1 MKMNKKYSIRKL
13 TVGIASISIGLFV
26 ANSIDLQQL
35 ANVNLANNIIKAE
48 GTDVKN
54 WQPEGNVI
62 AQGEDGVPW
71 ELYENGYLLFKPVE
85 GKDTLTN
92 YGKIHL
98 PSWKEKYHDQIKAI
112 GFTGKTYAPV
122 DSSYLFTGGMSNN
135 FPKKLSNLSYVDA
148 SKLDT
153 SKVESMDSMFEE
165 ASGLT
170 NLDLSKWDT
179 SKVWSMS
186 SMFSGASG
194 LMNLDIGKW
203 NTSQVT
209 NMKDMFFRARGL
221 TNLDVGKWDT
231 SKVTNMEYMFAG
243 ASGLTNLDVGKWDT
257 SKVSSMRSMFEGAR
271 GLTNLDVGKW
281 NTSKV
286 SSMRS
291 MFALASGLM
300 NLDIGKWD
308 TSQVTD
314 MSDMFRG
321 VRTNLDIGKWDTS
334 QVTDMHWMFSGASD
348 LTNLDIGK
356 WDTSKVTDMSGMF
369 RLASGLTNLDLS
381 RWDTSKVTNMN
392 WMFSGASGL
401 TNLDIGKWNT
411 SKVRTMWNM
420 FEGASGLTN
429 LDIGKWDTSQ
439 VTDMGSMF
447 EGASSLTNLDIGK
460 WDTSQVTNMSDMFS
474 GARGLTN
481 LDIGKWDTSKVR
493 NMWGMFNEAS
503 GLTNLDIGK
512 WDTSQVTDMFYMF
525 KGASGLTRLDIG
537 KWNTSQVT
545 AMNSMFEG
553 ASSLTNLDIGKWDTS
568 QVTAMR
574 SMFEGASGLT
584 NLDVSKW
591 DVSNVKYISD
601 MFSRTPNLVNVNTG
615 ENLKL
620 IEALVEAK
628 GDNIRWIR
636 EDKTYGP
643 YTSKELYEMY
653 KANPSALA
661 GRWVLGKN
669 SYTINFNSDTG
680 ESIEALDNKTN
691 ETITLPTLTQDKP
704 GYKFLGWSKTQ
715 DGEVV
720 TDKVN
725 LANPGETITLYAK
738 WEKVNNITKQNKPI
752 EIVTKYQEDD
762 TLDNGKSQEI
772 EGRAGEKE
780 VVTTYTVTPITG
792 ELTNPV
798 VTENEVRPMTPK
810 IIKIGTKPKLSY
822 SKRGDDVIKSTTTYK
837 VNPSTGEISESK
849 TEEIAKKGVLK
860 DKVQI
865 INKKDG
871 TTIKEITKYI
881 LNEKTGEITETKE
894 VELLA
899 DKGSSNKQE
908 ELPKL
913 KVAIL
918 KDTEGNVLDVLEFN
932 EKPKEVKG
940 YRYTGKEEV
949 DGEGNKV
956 YVYDKKVETSKSD
969 DKVPTVEEP
978 KPFAGGVNAGE
989 AEVREE
995 LKPFEGGVNPV
1006 ESVVT
1011 EELKPFA
1018 GGVNPAESVVT
1029 EELKPKVELSTV
1041 GDYVPPIID
1050 KKEFLGGVNSA
1061 ESVVTEEPKPFE
1073 GGVNPAESVVTEEQK
1088 PFAGGVNPVESV
1100 VKEELKPFAGGVNP
1114 AESVVKEELKPFEGG
1129 VNPVESVVTEEL
1141 KPLEG
1146 GVNPAESVVTE
1157 ELKPFEGGVNS
1168 EVASASEE
1176 LPELKVAILKDTE
1189 GNVLDVLEIS
1199 AKPKELKGYRY
1210 TGKEEIDGEGNKI
1223 YIYEKEKSEVTLGD
1237 EKDKRDIAETQVLDD
1252 NISQSK
1258 DVEDKKGEDSTEKSL
1273 PKTGETPVGH
1283 GVLGGMLLAA
1293 TMVLTRRKIQK

>member
-92 YGKIHL
+92 NGRIDL
-98 PSWKEKYHDQIKAI
+98 PSWKERYHDQIKAI

-122 DSSYLFTGGMSNN
+122 NSSYLFIGDRHDWED
-135 FPKKLSNLSYVDA
+135 FPKKLSNLSYIDA

-153 SKVESMDSMFEE
+153 SKVENVQYMFYRARGLKNLDIGKWDTSKVTNMGGMFSGARGLTNLDLSKWNTSKVTNMGEMFSETWLTNLDIGGWDTSKVTNMGGMFNEARGLKNLDLSRWDTSQVMNMGGMFSEASGLTKLDIGKWDTSKVTNMGAMFEE

-170 NLDLSKWDT
+170 NLD
-179 SKVWSMS
+179 
-186 SMFSGASG
+186 
-194 LMNLDIGKW
+194 I
-203 NTSQVT
+203 
-209 NMKDMFFRARGL
+209 
-221 TNLDVGKWDT
+221 
-231 SKVTNMEYMFAG
+231 
-243 ASGLTNLDVGKWDT
+243 
-257 SKVSSMRSMFEGAR
+257 
-271 GLTNLDVGKW
+271 GKW

-286 SSMRS
+286 TNMRM
-291 MFALASGLM
+291 MFEE
-300 NLDIGKWD
+300 
-308 TSQVTD
+308 
-314 MSDMFRG
+314 
-321 VRTNLDIGKWDTS
+321 
-334 QVTDMHWMFSGASD
+334 ASD

-356 WDTSKVTDMSGMF
+356 WDTSKVTDMSRMFYGTRASLDIGKWDTSQVTTMGDMFNGARGLTNLDLSRWDTSQVTNMERMFFVAGNVGNLNIGKWDTSKVKYMEYMFYGTWLQNLDLSRWDTSQVMDMEWMFSGAGGLMNLNIGNWDTSKVTNMQGMF
-369 RLASGLTNLDLS
+369 NEARGLKNLDLS
-381 RWDTSKVTNMN
+381 RWDTSKVTNM
-392 WMFSGASGL
+392 
-401 TNLDIGKWNT
+401 
-411 SKVRTMWNM
+411 
-420 FEGASGLTN
+420 
-429 LDIGKWDTSQ
+429 
-439 VTDMGSMF
+439 GSMF
-447 EGASSLTNLDIGK
+447 GE
-460 WDTSQVTNMSDMFS
+460 
-474 GARGLTN
+474 ARGLTN
-481 LDIGKWDTSKVR
+481 LDIGNWDTSKVR
-493 NMWGMFNEAS
+493 
-503 GLTNLDIGK
+503 
-512 WDTSQVTDMFYMF
+512 DMSYMF
-525 KGASGLTRLDIG
+525 AVAED
-537 KWNTSQVT
+537 
-545 AMNSMFEG
+545 
-553 ASSLTNLDIGKWDTS
+553 
-568 QVTAMR
+568 
-574 SMFEGASGLT
+574 LT

-591 DVSNVKYISD
+591 DVSKVEDISK

-653 KANPSALA
+653 KVNPSALA

-680 ESIEALDNKTN
+680 ESIEALDSKTN

-704 GYKFLGWSKTQ
+704 GYKFLGWSRTQ
-715 DGEVV
+715 GGEVV

-725 LANPGETITLYAK
+725 IANPGETITLYAK

-752 EIVTKYQEDD
+752 EIVTIYQEDD

-772 EGRAGEKE
+772 EGKAGEKE
-780 VVTTYTVTPITG
+780 VVTTYKVMPITG
-792 ELTNPV
+792 ELINPV

-881 LNEKTGEITETKE
+881 LNEKTGETTETKE

-940 YRYTGKEEV
+940 YKYTGKEEV
-949 DGEGNKV
+949 DVDGNKV
-956 YVYDKKVETSKSD
+956 YVYDKKIETSKSD
-969 DKVPTVEEP
+969 DKVPTLEEP
-978 KPFAGGVNAGE
+978 KPFEGGVNPEESVVTEELKPFEGGVKPVESVVTEEPKSFEGGANPVE
-989 AEVREE
+989 SVVTEE

-1011 EELKPFA
+1011 EE
-1018 GGVNPAESVVT
+1018 
-1029 EELKPKVELSTV
+1029 
-1041 GDYVPPIID
+1041 
-1050 KKEFLGGVNSA
+1050 
-1061 ESVVTEEPKPFE
+1061 PKPFE
-1073 GGVNPAESVVTEEQK
+1073 
-1088 PFAGGVNPVESV
+1088 GGVNPVESV
-1100 VKEELKPFAGGVNP
+1100 VKEELKQ
-1114 AESVVKEELKPFEGG
+1114 
-1129 VNPVESVVTEEL
+1129 
-1141 KPLEG
+1141 LEG

-1157 ELKPFEGGVNS
+1157 ELKPFEGGVNPAESVVTEKLKPFEGGVNSEEAAVREELKPYEGGVNS
-1168 EVASASEE
+1168 EVASALEE

-1210 TGKEEIDGEGNKI
+1210 TEKEEVDGEGNKI
-1223 YIYEKEKSEVTLGD
+1223 YIYEKEKLEVTLGD

-1252 NISQSK
+1252 NINQSK
-1258 DVEDKKGEDSTEKSL
+1258 NVEDKKGEDSTEKSL

-1283 GVLGGMLLAA
+1283 GVLGGMLLVA
-1293 TMVLTRRKIQK
+1293 TIMLTRRKIQK

>member
-71 ELYENGYLLFKPVE
+71 ELYENGYLLFKSVE

-92 YGKIHL
+92 NGRIDL

-122 DSSYLFTGGMSNN
+122 NSSYLFEGNGDIWDN
-135 FPKKLSNLSYVDA
+135 FPKNLSNLSYIDA

-153 SKVESMDSMFEE
+153 SKVENMYSMFSRARGLKNLDLSKWDTSKVTNMAGMFSEARGLENLDLSKWNTSKVTNMGAMFSDTRLTNLDIGGWDTSQVKNMAGMFSE
-165 ASGLT
+165 ASRLTNLDLSRWDTSQVKNMSNMFRVVRGLTNLDLSRWDTSQVTDMEYMFYGTRLANLDIGKWDTRQVTNMGNMFAGDSDLTNSNIGKWDTSKVTNMEGMFSGARGLT

-179 SKVWSMS
+179 SKV
-186 SMFSGASG
+186 
-194 LMNLDIGKW
+194 
-203 NTSQVT
+203 
-209 NMKDMFFRARGL
+209 KDM
-221 TNLDVGKWDT
+221 
-231 SKVTNMEYMFAG
+231 SYMFA
-243 ASGLTNLDVGKWDT
+243 
-257 SKVSSMRSMFEGAR
+257 
-271 GLTNLDVGKW
+271 
-281 NTSKV
+281 
-286 SSMRS
+286 
-291 MFALASGLM
+291 
-300 NLDIGKWD
+300 
-308 TSQVTD
+308 
-314 MSDMFRG
+314 
-321 VRTNLDIGKWDTS
+321 
-334 QVTDMHWMFSGASD
+334 
-348 LTNLDIGK
+348 
-356 WDTSKVTDMSGMF
+356 
-369 RLASGLTNLDLS
+369 
-381 RWDTSKVTNMN
+381 
-392 WMFSGASGL
+392 
-401 TNLDIGKWNT
+401 
-411 SKVRTMWNM
+411 
-420 FEGASGLTN
+420 
-429 LDIGKWDTSQ
+429 
-439 VTDMGSMF
+439 
-447 EGASSLTNLDIGK
+447 
-460 WDTSQVTNMSDMFS
+460 

-481 LDIGKWDTSKVR
+481 LDIGKWDTSKVTDMR
-493 NMWGMFNEAS
+493 YMFS
-503 GLTNLDIGK
+503 GAKDLTN
-512 WDTSQVTDMFYMF
+512 
-525 KGASGLTRLDIG
+525 LDIG
-537 KWNTSQVT
+537 KWNTSQV
-545 AMNSMFEG
+545 MVMESMFSG
-553 ASSLTNLDIGKWDTS
+553 ASSLKT
-568 QVTAMR
+568 
-574 SMFEGASGLT
+574 
-584 NLDVSKW
+584 LDVSKW
-591 DVSNVKYISD
+591 DVSNVKYMSD

-615 ENLKL
+615 ENLKM
-620 IEALVEAK
+620 IEALVEEK
-628 GDNIRWIR
+628 GDNIRWVR

-680 ESIEALDNKTN
+680 ESIEALDSKMN

-715 DGEVV
+715 DGEIV
-720 TDKVN
+720 TDRVN

-772 EGRAGEKE
+772 EGKVGEKE

-798 VTENEVRPMTPK
+798 VTEKEIRPMTPK

-822 SKRGDDVIKSTTTYK
+822 SKRGDDVIKSIITYK

-871 TTIKEITKYI
+871 TTIKEITKYN
-881 LNEKTGEITETKE
+881 LNEKTGETTETKE
-894 VELLA
+894 IELLA

-918 KDTEGNVLDVLEFN
+918 KDAEGNVLDVLEFN

-940 YRYTGKEEV
+940 YKYTGKEEV

-956 YVYDKKVETSKSD
+956 YVYDKKIETSKSD

-978 KPFAGGVNAGE
+978 KPFEGGVNP
-989 AEVREE
+989 AESVVTEE

-1061 ESVVTEEPKPFE
+1061 ESVVTEELKPFE
-1073 GGVNPAESVVTEEQK
+1073 GGVNPAESVVTEE
-1088 PFAGGVNPVESV
+1088 P
-1100 VKEELKPFAGGVNP
+1100 
-1114 AESVVKEELKPFEGG
+1114 KPFEGG
-1129 VNPVESVVTEEL
+1129 VNPA
-1141 KPLEG
+1141 G
-1146 GVNPAESVVTE
+1146 SVVTE

-1189 GNVLDVLEIS
+1189 GNVLDVLEIP

-1237 EKDKRDIAETQVLDD
+1237 EKDKRDISQTQVLDD

-1258 DVEDKKGEDSTEKSL
+1258 NVEDKKDEDSTEKIL

-1283 GVLGGMLLAA
+1283 GVLGGVLLAA
-1293 TMVLTRRKIQK
+1293 TMMLTRRKIQK

>member
-48 GTDVKN
+48 GADVKN

-92 YGKIHL
+92 NGKIDF
-98 PSWKEKYHDQIKAI
+98 PSWKEKYHNQIKAI
-112 GFTGKTYAPV
+112 GFTSKTYAPV
-122 DSSYLFTGGMSNN
+122 NSSYLFRGDRSKWWDK
-135 FPKKLSNLSYVDA
+135 FPRELSNLSYIDA

-153 SKVESMDSMFEE
+153 SKVENMDSMFEE

-179 SKVWSMS
+179 SQVTTMS
-186 SMFSGASG
+186 DMFRGARG
-194 LMNLDIGKW
+194 LKNLDIGKW
-203 NTSQVT
+203 NTS
-209 NMKDMFFRARGL
+209 K
-221 TNLDVGKWDT
+221 
-231 SKVTNMEYMFAG
+231 
-243 ASGLTNLDVGKWDT
+243 
-257 SKVSSMRSMFEGAR
+257 
-271 GLTNLDVGKW
+271 
-281 NTSKV
+281 
-286 SSMRS
+286 
-291 MFALASGLM
+291 
-300 NLDIGKWD
+300 
-308 TSQVTD
+308 VTD
-314 MSDMFRG
+314 MES
-321 VRTNLDIGKWDTS
+321 
-334 QVTDMHWMFSGASD
+334 MFSGAEG

-356 WDTSKVTDMSGMF
+356 WDTSKVTRMDRMF
-369 RLASGLTNLDLS
+369 
-381 RWDTSKVTNMN
+381 V
-392 WMFSGASGL
+392 GARGL
-401 TNLDIGKWNT
+401 TNLDIGGWDTSQVTNMGGMFSSASGLTKLDIGNWNT
-411 SKVRTMWNM
+411 GKVTEMDWM
-420 FEGASGLTN
+420 FSSARGLTN
-429 LDIGKWDTSQ
+429 LDIGKWDTSK
-439 VTDMGSMF
+439 VTSMI
-447 EGASSLTNLDIGK
+447 A
-460 WDTSQVTNMSDMFS
+460 MFS

-481 LDIGKWDTSKVR
+481 LDIGKWDTSKVTS
-493 NMWGMFNEAS
+493 MIAMFSEAS

-512 WDTSQVTDMFYMF
+512 WNTSQVTSMGQMFE
-525 KGASGLTRLDIG
+525 GTSSLTSLDIG

-545 AMNSMFEG
+545 SMSQMFEG
-553 ASSLTNLDIGKWDTS
+553 TSSLTSLDIGKWDTS
-568 QVTAMR
+568 QVTNMRWMFKGASSLTNLEIGKWNTSKVTNMGEMFDEASGLTNLDIGNWDTSKVTDMR
-574 SMFEGASGLT
+574 SMFSRARGLTSLDIGNWDTSQVEDMSDMFRYARGLT

-601 MFSRTPNLVNVNTG
+601 MFSGTPNLVNVNTG

-620 IEALVEAK
+620 IEELVEAK

-643 YTSKELYEMY
+643 YTSKKLYEMY

-680 ESIEALDNKTN
+680 ESIEVLESKTN

-704 GYKFLGWSKTQ
+704 GYKFLGWSRTQ

-772 EGRAGEKE
+772 EGKAGEKE

-798 VTENEVRPMTPK
+798 VTEKEVRPMTPK

-822 SKRGDDVIKSTTTYK
+822 SKRGDDVIKSTTIYK

-881 LNEKTGEITETKE
+881 LNEKTGETTETKE

-908 ELPKL
+908 ELPEL

-978 KPFAGGVNAGE
+978 KPFEGGVNPAESVVKEEPKSFAGGVNPAESIVTEELKPFAGGVNPVE
-989 AEVREE
+989 SVVTEE

-1029 EELKPKVELSTV
+1029 EEP
-1041 GDYVPPIID
+1041 
-1050 KKEFLGGVNSA
+1050 
-1061 ESVVTEEPKPFE
+1061 
-1073 GGVNPAESVVTEEQK
+1073 K
-1088 PFAGGVNPVESV
+1088 PFAGGVNPAGSV
-1100 VKEELKPFAGGVNP
+1100 VTEELKPFAGGVNSEE
-1114 AESVVKEELKPFEGG
+1114 AAVREELKPY
-1129 VNPVESVVTEEL
+1129 
-1141 KPLEG
+1141 
-1146 GVNPAESVVTE
+1146 
-1157 ELKPFEGGVNS
+1157 EGGVNS

-1176 LPELKVAILKDTE
+1176 LPELKVVILKDKE

-1199 AKPKELKGYRY
+1199 EKPKELKGYRY
-1210 TGKEEIDGEGNKI
+1210 TEKEEVDGEGNKI

-1237 EKDKRDIAETQVLDD
+1237 EKDKRDIAETQGLDD

-1258 DVEDKKGEDSTEKSL
+1258 NVENKKGEDSTERIL
-1273 PKTGETPVGH
+1273 PKTGETPAGH
-1283 GVLGGMLLAA
+1283 GVLGGILLAA
-1293 TMVLTRRKIQK
+1293 TIMLTRRKIHK

>member
-122 DSSYLFTGGMSNN
+122 NSSYLFTGDRLNWED
-135 FPKKLSNLSYVDA
+135 FPKKLSNLSYIDA

-153 SKVESMDSMFEE
+153 SKVENVKYMFLG
-165 ASGLT
+165 ARGLT

-179 SKVWSMS
+179 SKV
-186 SMFSGASG
+186 
-194 LMNLDIGKW
+194 
-203 NTSQVT
+203 T
-209 NMKDMFFRARGL
+209 NMG
-221 TNLDVGKWDT
+221 
-231 SKVTNMEYMFAG
+231 
-243 ASGLTNLDVGKWDT
+243 
-257 SKVSSMRSMFEGAR
+257 
-271 GLTNLDVGKW
+271 
-281 NTSKV
+281 
-286 SSMRS
+286 
-291 MFALASGLM
+291 
-300 NLDIGKWD
+300 
-308 TSQVTD
+308 
-314 MSDMFRG
+314 
-321 VRTNLDIGKWDTS
+321 
-334 QVTDMHWMFSGASD
+334 
-348 LTNLDIGK
+348 
-356 WDTSKVTDMSGMF
+356 GMF
-369 RLASGLTNLDLS
+369 Y
-381 RWDTSKVTNMN
+381 
-392 WMFSGASGL
+392 
-401 TNLDIGKWNT
+401 
-411 SKVRTMWNM
+411 
-420 FEGASGLTN
+420 
-429 LDIGKWDTSQ
+429 
-439 VTDMGSMF
+439 
-447 EGASSLTNLDIGK
+447 
-460 WDTSQVTNMSDMFS
+460 
-474 GARGLTN
+474 
-481 LDIGKWDTSKVR
+481 
-493 NMWGMFNEAS
+493 EAS

-512 WDTSQVTDMFYMF
+512 WDTSQVTDMSGMF
-525 KGASGLTRLDIG
+525 RGASD
-537 KWNTSQVT
+537 
-545 AMNSMFEG
+545 
-553 ASSLTNLDIGKWDTS
+553 LTNLDIGKWDTS
-568 QVTAMR
+568 QVTNMGG
-574 SMFEGASGLT
+574 MFYEARGLKNLDIGKWDTSKVTNMSGMFYEASGLTNLDIGKWDTSQVTNMRAMFYETRLANLDIGKWNTSKVTDMSKMFYSVSDLKNLDLSRWDTSQVTDMSAMFYGTRLENLDIGKWNTSKVTDMSNMFNGARGLKNLDLSRWDTSKVTNMGRMFFVAGNVGDLNIGKWDTSKVKYMEYMFYGTWLQNLDIGKWDTSKVRDMSYMFAVAEDLT

-591 DVSNVKYISD
+591 NVSKVEDMSK

-628 GDNIRWIR
+628 DENIRWIR

-653 KANPSALA
+653 KVNPSALA
-661 GRWVLGKN
+661 GRWVLGEN

-680 ESIEALDNKTN
+680 ESIEALDSKTN

-704 GYKFLGWSKTQ
+704 GYKFLGWSKKQ

-720 TDKVN
+720 TDRVN

-762 TLDNGKSQEI
+762 TLDNDKSQEI
-772 EGRAGEKE
+772 EGKAGEKE

-798 VTENEVRPMTPK
+798 VTEKEVRPMTPK

-837 VNPSTGEISESK
+837 VNSSTGETSESK

-881 LNEKTGEITETKE
+881 LNEKTGETTETKE

-899 DKGSSNKQE
+899 DKGSANKQE
-908 ELPKL
+908 ELSEL
-913 KVAIL
+913 KVVIL

-940 YRYTGKEEV
+940 YKYTGKEEV
-949 DGEGNKV
+949 DVEGNKV

-978 KPFAGGVNAGE
+978 KPFAGGVNS
-989 AEVREE
+989 AESVVTEE
-995 LKPFEGGVNPV
+995 LKPYAGGVNPV

-1011 EELKPFA
+1011 EELKP
-1018 GGVNPAESVVT
+1018 
-1029 EELKPKVELSTV
+1029 
-1041 GDYVPPIID
+1041 Y
-1050 KKEFLGGVNSA
+1050 
-1061 ESVVTEEPKPFE
+1061 E
-1073 GGVNPAESVVTEEQK
+1073 GGVNPAESVVKEELKSFAGGVNPEESVVREELK
-1088 PFAGGVNPVESV
+1088 PFEGGVNPVESV

-1114 AESVVKEELKPFEGG
+1114 AESVVTEEPKPFESG

-1146 GVNPAESVVTE
+1146 GVNSEEAAVRE
-1157 ELKPFEGGVNS
+1157 ELKPYEGGVNS

-1210 TGKEEIDGEGNKI
+1210 TEKEEVDGEGNKI

-1258 DVEDKKGEDSTEKSL
+1258 NVEDKKGEDSTEKIL
-1273 PKTGETPVGH
+1273 PKTGETPAGH

-1293 TMVLTRRKIQK
+1293 TIMLTRRKIQK

>member
-48 GTDVKN
+48 GSGVKN

-92 YGKIHL
+92 NGKIDF

-122 DSSYLFTGGMSNN
+122 NSSYLFTGDRLNWED
-135 FPKKLSNLSYVDA
+135 FPKKLSNLSYIDA

-153 SKVESMDSMFEE
+153 SKVENVKYMFLG
-165 ASGLT
+165 ARGLT

-179 SKVWSMS
+179 SKV
-186 SMFSGASG
+186 
-194 LMNLDIGKW
+194 
-203 NTSQVT
+203 T
-209 NMKDMFFRARGL
+209 NMG
-221 TNLDVGKWDT
+221 
-231 SKVTNMEYMFAG
+231 
-243 ASGLTNLDVGKWDT
+243 
-257 SKVSSMRSMFEGAR
+257 
-271 GLTNLDVGKW
+271 
-281 NTSKV
+281 
-286 SSMRS
+286 
-291 MFALASGLM
+291 
-300 NLDIGKWD
+300 
-308 TSQVTD
+308 
-314 MSDMFRG
+314 
-321 VRTNLDIGKWDTS
+321 
-334 QVTDMHWMFSGASD
+334 
-348 LTNLDIGK
+348 
-356 WDTSKVTDMSGMF
+356 GMF
-369 RLASGLTNLDLS
+369 Y
-381 RWDTSKVTNMN
+381 
-392 WMFSGASGL
+392 
-401 TNLDIGKWNT
+401 
-411 SKVRTMWNM
+411 
-420 FEGASGLTN
+420 
-429 LDIGKWDTSQ
+429 
-439 VTDMGSMF
+439 
-447 EGASSLTNLDIGK
+447 
-460 WDTSQVTNMSDMFS
+460 
-474 GARGLTN
+474 
-481 LDIGKWDTSKVR
+481 
-493 NMWGMFNEAS
+493 EAS

-512 WDTSQVTDMFYMF
+512 WDTSQVTDMSGMF
-525 KGASGLTRLDIG
+525 RGASD
-537 KWNTSQVT
+537 
-545 AMNSMFEG
+545 
-553 ASSLTNLDIGKWDTS
+553 LTNLDIGKWDTS
-568 QVTAMR
+568 QVTNMGG
-574 SMFEGASGLT
+574 MFYEARGLKNLDIGKWDTSKVTNMSGMFYEASGLTNLDIGKWDTSQVTNMRAMFYETRLANLDIGKWNTSKVTDMSKMFYSVSDLKNLDLSRWDTSQVTDMSAMFYGTRLENLDIGKWNTSKVTDMSNMFNGARGLKNLDLSRWDTSKVTNMGRMFFVAGNVGDLNIGKWDTSQVKYMEYMFYGTWLQNLDIGKWDTSKVRDMSYMFAGAGGLMNLNIGKWDTSQVMDMEWMFAGAGGLMNLNIGKWDTSKVTNMQGMFNEARGLTNLDIGKWDTSKVRDMSYMFAVAEDLT

-591 DVSNVKYISD
+591 NVSKVEDMSK

-628 GDNIRWIR
+628 DENIRWIR

-653 KANPSALA
+653 KVNPSALA
-661 GRWVLGKN
+661 GRWVLGEN

-680 ESIEALDNKTN
+680 ESIEALDSKTN

-704 GYKFLGWSKTQ
+704 GYKFLGWSKKQ

-720 TDKVN
+720 TDRVN

-762 TLDNGKSQEI
+762 TLDNDKSQEI
-772 EGRAGEKE
+772 EGKAGEKE

-798 VTENEVRPMTPK
+798 VTEKEVRPMTPK

-837 VNPSTGEISESK
+837 VNSSTGETSESK

-881 LNEKTGEITETKE
+881 LNEKTGETTETKE

-899 DKGSSNKQE
+899 DKGSANKQE
-908 ELPKL
+908 ELSEL
-913 KVAIL
+913 KVVIL

-940 YRYTGKEEV
+940 YKYTGKEEV
-949 DGEGNKV
+949 DVEGNKV

-978 KPFAGGVNAGE
+978 KPFAGGVNS
-989 AEVREE
+989 AESVVTEE
-995 LKPFEGGVNPV
+995 LKPYAGGVNPV

-1011 EELKPFA
+1011 EELKPYEGGVNPAESVVKEELKSFAGGVNPEESVVREELKPFA

-1029 EELKPKVELSTV
+1029 EE
-1041 GDYVPPIID
+1041 
-1050 KKEFLGGVNSA
+1050 
-1061 ESVVTEEPKPFE
+1061 PKPFE
-1073 GGVNPAESVVTEEQK
+1073 S
-1088 PFAGGVNPVESV
+1088 
-1100 VKEELKPFAGGVNP
+1100 
-1114 AESVVKEELKPFEGG
+1114 G

-1146 GVNPAESVVTE
+1146 GVNSEEAAVRE
-1157 ELKPFEGGVNS
+1157 ELKPYEGGVNS

-1210 TGKEEIDGEGNKI
+1210 TEKEEVDGEGNKI

-1258 DVEDKKGEDSTEKSL
+1258 NVEDKKGEDSTEKIL
-1273 PKTGETPVGH
+1273 PKTGETPAGH

-1293 TMVLTRRKIQK
+1293 TIMLTRRKIQK

>member
-92 YGKIHL
+92 YGRIDL
-98 PSWKEKYHDQIKAI
+98 PLWKEKYHDQIKAI

-122 DSSYLFTGGMSNN
+122 NSSYLFTGDRGEWDN
-135 FPKKLSNLSYVDA
+135 FPGKLSNLSYIDA

-153 SKVESMDSMFEE
+153 SKVESMDSMFYGTSGLTNLDIGKWNTSKVTDMESMFYGARGLTNLDIGKWDTSKVTNME
-165 ASGLT
+165 SMFSGARGLT

-179 SKVWSMS
+179 S
-186 SMFSGASG
+186 
-194 LMNLDIGKW
+194 
-203 NTSQVT
+203 QVT
-209 NMKDMFFRARGL
+209 NMGSMFYDASGL
-221 TNLDVGKWDT
+221 TKLDIGKWDT
-231 SKVTNMEYMFAG
+231 SKVT
-243 ASGLTNLDVGKWDT
+243 
-257 SKVSSMRSMFEGAR
+257 
-271 GLTNLDVGKW
+271 
-281 NTSKV
+281 
-286 SSMRS
+286 
-291 MFALASGLM
+291 
-300 NLDIGKWD
+300 
-308 TSQVTD
+308 D
-314 MSDMFRG
+314 MSGIFER
-321 VRTNLDIGKWDTS
+321 
-334 QVTDMHWMFSGASD
+334 ASD

-356 WDTSKVTDMSGMF
+356 WDTSKVTDMSRMF
-369 RLASGLTNLDLS
+369 L
-381 RWDTSKVTNMN
+381 
-392 WMFSGASGL
+392 GARGL
-401 TNLDIGKWNT
+401 TNLDIGKWDT
-411 SKVRTMWNM
+411 SKVTDMSYMFRGASDLTNLDIGGWDTSKVTTMSSM
-420 FEGASGLTN
+420 FQGASGLTN
-429 LDIGKWDTSQ
+429 LDIGKWDTSKVTTMNHMFSGVEGLTNLDIGGWDTSK

-447 EGASSLTNLDIGK
+447 QGARGLTNLDIGE
-460 WDTSQVTNMSDMFS
+460 WDISKVTTMWGMFS

-481 LDIGKWDTSKVR
+481 LDIGKWDTSKVTD
-493 NMWGMFNEAS
+493 MGSMFAGAR
-503 GLTNLDIGK
+503 GLTN
-512 WDTSQVTDMFYMF
+512 
-525 KGASGLTRLDIG
+525 LDIG

-545 AMNSMFEG
+545 NMRSMFEDTR
-553 ASSLTNLDIGKWDTS
+553 SLTNLDIGKWNTS
-568 QVTAMR
+568 QVMVME
-574 SMFEGASGLT
+574 SMFSGVEGLT

-591 DVSNVKYISD
+591 DVSNVEYMSE

-620 IEALVEAK
+620 IKALVEAK

-680 ESIEALDNKTN
+680 ESIESLDSKTN

-704 GYKFLGWSKTQ
+704 GYKFLGWSRTQ
-715 DGEVV
+715 NGEVV

-762 TLDNGKSQEI
+762 TLDNDKSQEI
-772 EGRAGEKE
+772 EGKAGEKE

-798 VTENEVRPMTPK
+798 VTEKEVRPMTPK

-822 SKRGDDVIKSTTTYK
+822 SKRGDDIIKSTTTYK

-860 DKVQI
+860 DKVQV

-881 LNEKTGEITETKE
+881 LNEKTGETTETKE

-899 DKGSSNKQE
+899 DKGSANKQE
-908 ELPKL
+908 ELSEL
-913 KVAIL
+913 KVVIL

-956 YVYDKKVETSKSD
+956 YVYDKKAETSKSD

-978 KPFAGGVNAGE
+978 KPFAGGVN
-989 AEVREE
+989 
-995 LKPFEGGVNPV
+995 
-1006 ESVVT
+1006 
-1011 EELKPFA
+1011 
-1018 GGVNPAESVVT
+1018 PAESVVT
-1029 EELKPKVELSTV
+1029 EELKP
-1041 GDYVPPIID
+1041 Y
-1050 KKEFLGGVNSA
+1050 
-1061 ESVVTEEPKPFE
+1061 E
-1073 GGVNPAESVVTEEQK
+1073 GGVNPAESVVKEELK
-1088 PFAGGVNPVESV
+1088 SFAGGVNPEESVVTEELKPFEGGVKPVESV
-1100 VKEELKPFAGGVNP
+1100 VREELKPFAGGVNP
-1114 AESVVKEELKPFEGG
+1114 AESVVKEELKPFESG

-1141 KPLEG
+1141 KPLEGGVNSEEAAVREELKPFAG

-1157 ELKPFEGGVNS
+1157 ELKPFEGGVNPAESVVTEKLKPFEGGVNS
-1168 EVASASEE
+1168 EVASALEE

-1210 TGKEEIDGEGNKI
+1210 TEKEEVDGEGNKI

-1237 EKDKRDIAETQVLDD
+1237 KKDKRDIPETQVLND
-1252 NISQSK
+1252 NTSQSK
-1258 DVEDKKGEDSTEKSL
+1258 NVEDKKGEDSTEKIL
-1273 PKTGETPVGH
+1273 PKTGETPAGH

-1293 TMVLTRRKIQK
+1293 TIMLTRRKIQK

>member
-71 ELYENGYLLFKPVE
+71 ELYENGYLLFKSVE

-92 YGKIHL
+92 NGRIDL

-122 DSSYLFTGGMSNN
+122 NSSYLFEGNGDIWDN
-135 FPKKLSNLSYVDA
+135 FPKNLSNLSYIDA

-153 SKVESMDSMFEE
+153 SKVENMYSMFSRARGLKNLDLSKWDTSKVTNMAGMFSEARGLENLDLSKWNTSKVTNMGAMFSDTRLTNLDIGGWDTSQVKNMAGMFSE
-165 ASGLT
+165 ASRLTNLDLSRWDTSQVTDMEYMFYGTRLANLDIGKWDTRQVTNMGNMFAGDSDLTNSNIGKWDTSKVTNMEGMFSGARGLT

-179 SKVWSMS
+179 SKV
-186 SMFSGASG
+186 
-194 LMNLDIGKW
+194 
-203 NTSQVT
+203 
-209 NMKDMFFRARGL
+209 KDM
-221 TNLDVGKWDT
+221 
-231 SKVTNMEYMFAG
+231 SYMFA
-243 ASGLTNLDVGKWDT
+243 
-257 SKVSSMRSMFEGAR
+257 
-271 GLTNLDVGKW
+271 
-281 NTSKV
+281 
-286 SSMRS
+286 
-291 MFALASGLM
+291 
-300 NLDIGKWD
+300 
-308 TSQVTD
+308 
-314 MSDMFRG
+314 
-321 VRTNLDIGKWDTS
+321 
-334 QVTDMHWMFSGASD
+334 
-348 LTNLDIGK
+348 
-356 WDTSKVTDMSGMF
+356 
-369 RLASGLTNLDLS
+369 
-381 RWDTSKVTNMN
+381 
-392 WMFSGASGL
+392 
-401 TNLDIGKWNT
+401 
-411 SKVRTMWNM
+411 
-420 FEGASGLTN
+420 
-429 LDIGKWDTSQ
+429 
-439 VTDMGSMF
+439 
-447 EGASSLTNLDIGK
+447 
-460 WDTSQVTNMSDMFS
+460 

-481 LDIGKWDTSKVR
+481 LDIGKWDTSKVTDMR
-493 NMWGMFNEAS
+493 YMFS
-503 GLTNLDIGK
+503 GAKDLTN
-512 WDTSQVTDMFYMF
+512 
-525 KGASGLTRLDIG
+525 LDIG
-537 KWNTSQVT
+537 KWNTSQV
-545 AMNSMFEG
+545 MVMESMFSG
-553 ASSLTNLDIGKWDTS
+553 ASSLKT
-568 QVTAMR
+568 
-574 SMFEGASGLT
+574 
-584 NLDVSKW
+584 LDVSKW
-591 DVSNVKYISD
+591 DVSNVKYMSD

-615 ENLKL
+615 ENLKM
-620 IEALVEAK
+620 IEALVEEK
-628 GDNIRWIR
+628 GDNIRWVR

-680 ESIEALDNKTN
+680 ESIEALDSKMN

-715 DGEVV
+715 DGEIV
-720 TDKVN
+720 TDRVN

-772 EGRAGEKE
+772 EGKVGEKE

-798 VTENEVRPMTPK
+798 VTEKEIRPMTPK

-822 SKRGDDVIKSTTTYK
+822 SKRGDDVIKSIITYK

-871 TTIKEITKYI
+871 TTIKEITKYN
-881 LNEKTGEITETKE
+881 LNEKTGETTETKE
-894 VELLA
+894 IELLA

-918 KDTEGNVLDVLEFN
+918 KDAEGNVLDVLEFN

-940 YRYTGKEEV
+940 YKYTGKEEV

-956 YVYDKKVETSKSD
+956 YVYDKKIETSKSD

-978 KPFAGGVNAGE
+978 KPFE
-989 AEVREE
+989 
-995 LKPFEGGVNPV
+995 
-1006 ESVVT
+1006 
-1011 EELKPFA
+1011 

-1061 ESVVTEEPKPFE
+1061 ESVVTEELKPFE
-1073 GGVNPAESVVTEEQK
+1073 
-1088 PFAGGVNPVESV
+1088 GGVNPVESV
-1100 VKEELKPFAGGVNP
+1100 VTEEP
-1114 AESVVKEELKPFEGG
+1114 KPFEGG

-1141 KPLEG
+1141 KPFEG
-1146 GVNPAESVVTE
+1146 GVNPAESVVTEEPKPFEGGVNPAESVVTEEPKPFESGVNPEESVVTEELKPFEGGVNPAESVVTEEPKPFEGGVNPAGSVVTE

-1189 GNVLDVLEIS
+1189 GNVLDVLEIP

-1237 EKDKRDIAETQVLDD
+1237 EKDKRDISQTQVLDD

-1258 DVEDKKGEDSTEKSL
+1258 NVEDKKDEDSTEKIL

-1283 GVLGGMLLAA
+1283 GVLGGVLLAA
-1293 TMVLTRRKIQK
+1293 TMMLTRRKIQK

>member
-71 ELYENGYLLFKPVE
+71 ELYENGYLLFKSVE

-92 YGKIHL
+92 NGRIDL

-122 DSSYLFTGGMSNN
+122 NSSYLFEGNGDIWDN
-135 FPKKLSNLSYVDA
+135 FPKNLSNLSYIDA

-153 SKVESMDSMFEE
+153 SKVENMYSMFSRARGLENLDLSKWDTSKVKNMAGMFEE
-165 ASGLT
+165 ARGLENLDLSKWNTSKVTNMGAMFSDTRLTNLDIGGWDTSQVTDMEYMFYGTRLANLDIGKWDTSQVTNMGNMFAGDSDLTNSNIGKWDTSKVTNMEGMFSGARGLT

-179 SKVWSMS
+179 SKV
-186 SMFSGASG
+186 
-194 LMNLDIGKW
+194 
-203 NTSQVT
+203 
-209 NMKDMFFRARGL
+209 KDM
-221 TNLDVGKWDT
+221 
-231 SKVTNMEYMFAG
+231 SYMFAG
-243 ASGLTNLDVGKWDT
+243 AED
-257 SKVSSMRSMFEGAR
+257 
-271 GLTNLDVGKW
+271 
-281 NTSKV
+281 
-286 SSMRS
+286 
-291 MFALASGLM
+291 
-300 NLDIGKWD
+300 
-308 TSQVTD
+308 
-314 MSDMFRG
+314 
-321 VRTNLDIGKWDTS
+321 
-334 QVTDMHWMFSGASD
+334 
-348 LTNLDIGK
+348 
-356 WDTSKVTDMSGMF
+356 
-369 RLASGLTNLDLS
+369 
-381 RWDTSKVTNMN
+381 
-392 WMFSGASGL
+392 
-401 TNLDIGKWNT
+401 
-411 SKVRTMWNM
+411 
-420 FEGASGLTN
+420 
-429 LDIGKWDTSQ
+429 
-439 VTDMGSMF
+439 
-447 EGASSLTNLDIGK
+447 
-460 WDTSQVTNMSDMFS
+460 
-474 GARGLTN
+474 
-481 LDIGKWDTSKVR
+481 
-493 NMWGMFNEAS
+493 
-503 GLTNLDIGK
+503 
-512 WDTSQVTDMFYMF
+512 
-525 KGASGLTRLDIG
+525 
-537 KWNTSQVT
+537 
-545 AMNSMFEG
+545 
-553 ASSLTNLDIGKWDTS
+553 
-568 QVTAMR
+568 
-574 SMFEGASGLT
+574 LT

-591 DVSNVKYISD
+591 DVSNVKNISD
-601 MFSRTPNLVNVNTG
+601 MFSNTPNLVNVNTG

-628 GDNIRWIR
+628 DENIRWIR

-661 GRWVLGKN
+661 GSWILGNKW
-669 SYTINFNSDTG
+669 YTINF
-680 ESIEALDNKTN
+680 ESGTN
-691 ETITLPTLTQDKP
+691 EDLVSVTGINNKDLTLPTLTQDKP

-720 TDKVN
+720 TDRVN
-725 LANPGETITLYAK
+725 IANPGETITLYAK

-762 TLDNGKSQEI
+762 TLANGKSQEI
-772 EGRAGEKE
+772 EGKAGEKE

-881 LNEKTGEITETKE
+881 LNEKTGETTETKE

-908 ELPKL
+908 ELPEL
-913 KVAIL
+913 KVVIL

-956 YVYDKKVETSKSD
+956 YVYDKKAETSKSD
-969 DKVPTVEEP
+969 DKVPTVEE
-978 KPFAGGVNAGE
+978 A
-989 AEVREE
+989 
-995 LKPFEGGVNPV
+995 KPFEGGVNPA

-1011 EELKPFA
+1011 EELKPFE

-1041 GDYVPPIID
+1041 GDYVPPMIV
-1050 KKEFLGGVNSA
+1050 KKEFMGGVNAGEA
-1061 ESVVTEEPKPFE
+1061 EIR
-1073 GGVNPAESVVTEEQK
+1073 
-1088 PFAGGVNPVESV
+1088 
-1100 VKEELKPFAGGVNP
+1100 
-1114 AESVVKEELKPFEGG
+1114 EELKPFEGG

-1141 KPLEG
+1141 KPFKGGVNPAESVVTEEAKPFEGGVNPAESVVTEELKPLEGGVNPAESVVTEELKPFAGGVNPVESVVTEELKPFEGGVNPVESVVTEEPKPFEGGVNPVESVVTEELKPLEGGVNPAESVVTEELKPFEG

-1223 YIYEKEKSEVTLGD
+1223 YIYEKEKSEVTFGD
-1237 EKDKRDIAETQVLDD
+1237 EKDKRDIAETQGLDD

-1258 DVEDKKGEDSTEKSL
+1258 NVEDKKGEDSTERIL
-1273 PKTGETPVGH
+1273 PKTGETPAGY

-1293 TMVLTRRKIQK
+1293 TIMLTRRKIQK

>member
-92 YGKIHL
+92 NGRIDL

-122 DSSYLFTGGMSNN
+122 NSSFLFEGDDDKWDYI
-135 FPKKLSNLSYVDA
+135 PKELSNLSYIDA

-153 SKVESMDSMFEE
+153 SKVENMEYMFSR
-165 ASGLT
+165 ARGLT

-179 SKVWSMS
+179 SKVTRMDR
-186 SMFSGASG
+186 MF
-194 LMNLDIGKW
+194 
-203 NTSQVT
+203 V
-209 NMKDMFFRARGL
+209 
-221 TNLDVGKWDT
+221 
-231 SKVTNMEYMFAG
+231 
-243 ASGLTNLDVGKWDT
+243 
-257 SKVSSMRSMFEGAR
+257 GAR
-271 GLTNLDVGKW
+271 GLTNLD
-281 NTSKV
+281 
-286 SSMRS
+286 
-291 MFALASGLM
+291 
-300 NLDIGKWD
+300 IGGWD
-308 TSQVTD
+308 TSQVTN
-314 MSDMFRG
+314 MGGMFLSASG
-321 VRTNLDIGKWDTS
+321 LTKLDIGNWNTGK
-334 QVTDMHWMFSGASD
+334 VTNMGGMFSGASGLTKLD
-348 LTNLDIGK
+348 IGNWNTGKVTEMDWMFSSASGLTNLDIGK
-356 WDTSKVTDMSGMF
+356 WDTSKVTSMV
-369 RLASGLTNLDLS
+369 A
-381 RWDTSKVTNMN
+381 
-392 WMFSGASGL
+392 
-401 TNLDIGKWNT
+401 
-411 SKVRTMWNM
+411 M
-420 FEGASGLTN
+420 FE
-429 LDIGKWDTSQ
+429 
-439 VTDMGSMF
+439 
-447 EGASSLTNLDIGK
+447 E
-460 WDTSQVTNMSDMFS
+460 
-474 GARGLTN
+474 ARGLTN
-481 LDIGKWDTSKVR
+481 LDIGKWDTSKVTS
-493 NMWGMFNEAS
+493 MIAMFSEAS

-512 WDTSQVTDMFYMF
+512 WDTSQVTNMRWMF
-525 KGASGLTRLDIG
+525 KGASSLTNLEIG

-545 AMNSMFEG
+545 NMGEMFDE
-553 ASSLTNLDIGKWDTS
+553 ASGLTNLDIGKWDTS
-568 QVTAMR
+568 KVTDMR
-574 SMFEGASGLT
+574 SMFSRARGLTSLDIGNWDTSQVEDMSDMFRYVRGLT

-591 DVSNVKYISD
+591 DVSNVKYMSD
-601 MFSRTPNLVNVNTG
+601 MFSGTPNLVNVNTG
-615 ENLKL
+615 ENLKM

-628 GDNIRWIR
+628 GDNIRWVR

-680 ESIEALDNKTN
+680 ESIEALDSKMN

-715 DGEVV
+715 DGEIV
-720 TDKVN
+720 TNKVN

-752 EIVTKYQEDD
+752 EIVTIYQEND

-772 EGRAGEKE
+772 EGKVGEKE

-798 VTENEVRPMTPK
+798 VTEKEIRPMTPK

-849 TEEIAKKGVLK
+849 TEEIARKGVLK

-881 LNEKTGEITETKE
+881 LNEKTGETTETKE

-918 KDTEGNVLDVLEFN
+918 KDAENNVLDVLEFN

-940 YRYTGKEEV
+940 YKYTGKEEV
-949 DGEGNKV
+949 DVDGNKV

-969 DKVPTVEEP
+969 DKVPTVEEA
-978 KPFAGGVNAGE
+978 KPFAGGVNP
-989 AEVREE
+989 AESVGTEE
-995 LKPFEGGVNPV
+995 LKPFE
-1006 ESVVT
+1006 
-1011 EELKPFA
+1011 

-1041 GDYVPPIID
+1041 GDYVPPMIV
-1050 KKEFLGGVNSA
+1050 KKEFMGGVNA
-1061 ESVVTEEPKPFE
+1061 GEAEIREELKPFEGGVNPVESVVTEELKPFK
-1073 GGVNPAESVVTEEQK
+1073 GGVNPAESVVTEE
-1088 PFAGGVNPVESV
+1088 A
-1100 VKEELKPFAGGVNP
+1100 KPFAGGVNP
-1114 AESVVKEELKPFEGG
+1114 A
-1129 VNPVESVVTEEL
+1129 ESVVTEEL

-1157 ELKPFEGGVNS
+1157 ELKPFAGGVNPVESVVTEELKPFEGGVNS

-1176 LPELKVAILKDTE
+1176 LSELKVAILKDTE

-1223 YIYEKEKSEVTLGD
+1223 YIYEKEKSEVTFGD
-1237 EKDKRDIAETQVLDD
+1237 EKDKRDISQTQVLDD

-1258 DVEDKKGEDSTEKSL
+1258 KVEDKKGEDSTEKIL

-1283 GVLGGMLLAA
+1283 GVLGGVLLAA
-1293 TMVLTRRKIQK
+1293 TMMLTRRKIQK

>member
-71 ELYENGYLLFKPVE
+71 ELYENGYLLFKSVE

-92 YGKIHL
+92 NGRIDL

-122 DSSYLFTGGMSNN
+122 NSSYLFEGNGDIWDN
-135 FPKKLSNLSYVDA
+135 FPKNLSNLSYIDA

-153 SKVESMDSMFEE
+153 SKVENMYSMFSRARGLKNLDLSKWDTSKVTNMAGMFSEARGLENLDLSKWNTSKVTNMGAMFSDTRLTNLDIGGWDTSQVKNMAGMFSE
-165 ASGLT
+165 ASRLTNLDLSRWDTSQVTDMEYMFYGTRLANLDIGKWDTRQVTNMGNMFAGDSDLTNSNIGKWDTSKVTNMEGMFSGARGLT

-179 SKVWSMS
+179 SKV
-186 SMFSGASG
+186 
-194 LMNLDIGKW
+194 
-203 NTSQVT
+203 
-209 NMKDMFFRARGL
+209 KDM
-221 TNLDVGKWDT
+221 
-231 SKVTNMEYMFAG
+231 SYMFA
-243 ASGLTNLDVGKWDT
+243 
-257 SKVSSMRSMFEGAR
+257 
-271 GLTNLDVGKW
+271 
-281 NTSKV
+281 
-286 SSMRS
+286 
-291 MFALASGLM
+291 
-300 NLDIGKWD
+300 
-308 TSQVTD
+308 
-314 MSDMFRG
+314 
-321 VRTNLDIGKWDTS
+321 
-334 QVTDMHWMFSGASD
+334 
-348 LTNLDIGK
+348 
-356 WDTSKVTDMSGMF
+356 
-369 RLASGLTNLDLS
+369 
-381 RWDTSKVTNMN
+381 
-392 WMFSGASGL
+392 
-401 TNLDIGKWNT
+401 
-411 SKVRTMWNM
+411 
-420 FEGASGLTN
+420 
-429 LDIGKWDTSQ
+429 
-439 VTDMGSMF
+439 
-447 EGASSLTNLDIGK
+447 
-460 WDTSQVTNMSDMFS
+460 

-481 LDIGKWDTSKVR
+481 LDIGKWDTSKVTDMR
-493 NMWGMFNEAS
+493 YMFS
-503 GLTNLDIGK
+503 GAKDLTN
-512 WDTSQVTDMFYMF
+512 
-525 KGASGLTRLDIG
+525 LDIG
-537 KWNTSQVT
+537 KWNTSQV
-545 AMNSMFEG
+545 MVMESMFSG
-553 ASSLTNLDIGKWDTS
+553 ASSLKT
-568 QVTAMR
+568 
-574 SMFEGASGLT
+574 
-584 NLDVSKW
+584 LDVSKW
-591 DVSNVKYISD
+591 DVSNVKYMSD

-615 ENLKL
+615 ENLKM
-620 IEALVEAK
+620 IEALVEEK
-628 GDNIRWIR
+628 GDNIRWVR

-680 ESIEALDNKTN
+680 ESIEALDSKMN

-715 DGEVV
+715 DGEIV
-720 TDKVN
+720 TDRVN

-772 EGRAGEKE
+772 EGKVGEKE

-798 VTENEVRPMTPK
+798 VTEKEIRPMTPK

-822 SKRGDDVIKSTTTYK
+822 SKRGDDVIKSIITYK

-871 TTIKEITKYI
+871 TTIKEITKYN
-881 LNEKTGEITETKE
+881 LNEKTGETTETKE
-894 VELLA
+894 IELLA

-918 KDTEGNVLDVLEFN
+918 KDAEGNVLDVLEFN

-940 YRYTGKEEV
+940 YKYTGKEEV

-956 YVYDKKVETSKSD
+956 YVYDKKIETSKSD

-978 KPFAGGVNAGE
+978 KPFEGGVNP
-989 AEVREE
+989 AESVVTEE

-1061 ESVVTEEPKPFE
+1061 ESVVTEE
-1073 GGVNPAESVVTEEQK
+1073 
-1088 PFAGGVNPVESV
+1088 
-1100 VKEELKPFAGGVNP
+1100 
-1114 AESVVKEELKPFEGG
+1114 
-1129 VNPVESVVTEEL
+1129 
-1141 KPLEG
+1141 
-1146 GVNPAESVVTE
+1146 
-1157 ELKPFEGGVNS
+1157 LKPFEGGVNS

-1189 GNVLDVLEIS
+1189 GNVLDVLEIP

-1237 EKDKRDIAETQVLDD
+1237 EKDKRDISQTQVLDD

-1258 DVEDKKGEDSTEKSL
+1258 NVEDKKDEDSTEKIL

-1283 GVLGGMLLAA
+1283 GVLGGVLLAA
-1293 TMVLTRRKIQK
+1293 TMMLTRRKIQK

>member
-35 ANVNLANNIIKAE
+35 VNVNLANNIIKAE

-92 YGKIHL
+92 NGRIDL

-122 DSSYLFTGGMSNN
+122 NSSYLFEGNGDIWDN
-135 FPKKLSNLSYVDA
+135 FPKNLSNLSYIDA

-153 SKVESMDSMFEE
+153 SKVENMYSMFSRARGLENLDLSKWDTSKVKNMAGMFEE
-165 ASGLT
+165 ARGLENLDLSKWNTSQVTNMGAMFSDTRLTNLDIGGWDTSQVKNMGYMFSEASRLTNLDLSRWDTSQVTDMEYMFYGTRLANLDIGKWDTSQVTNMGNMFAGDSDLTNSNIGKWDTSKVTNMEGMFSGARGLT

-179 SKVWSMS
+179 SKV
-186 SMFSGASG
+186 
-194 LMNLDIGKW
+194 
-203 NTSQVT
+203 
-209 NMKDMFFRARGL
+209 KDM
-221 TNLDVGKWDT
+221 
-231 SKVTNMEYMFAG
+231 SYMFAG
-243 ASGLTNLDVGKWDT
+243 AED
-257 SKVSSMRSMFEGAR
+257 
-271 GLTNLDVGKW
+271 
-281 NTSKV
+281 
-286 SSMRS
+286 
-291 MFALASGLM
+291 
-300 NLDIGKWD
+300 
-308 TSQVTD
+308 
-314 MSDMFRG
+314 
-321 VRTNLDIGKWDTS
+321 
-334 QVTDMHWMFSGASD
+334 
-348 LTNLDIGK
+348 
-356 WDTSKVTDMSGMF
+356 
-369 RLASGLTNLDLS
+369 
-381 RWDTSKVTNMN
+381 
-392 WMFSGASGL
+392 
-401 TNLDIGKWNT
+401 
-411 SKVRTMWNM
+411 
-420 FEGASGLTN
+420 
-429 LDIGKWDTSQ
+429 
-439 VTDMGSMF
+439 
-447 EGASSLTNLDIGK
+447 
-460 WDTSQVTNMSDMFS
+460 
-474 GARGLTN
+474 
-481 LDIGKWDTSKVR
+481 
-493 NMWGMFNEAS
+493 
-503 GLTNLDIGK
+503 
-512 WDTSQVTDMFYMF
+512 
-525 KGASGLTRLDIG
+525 
-537 KWNTSQVT
+537 
-545 AMNSMFEG
+545 
-553 ASSLTNLDIGKWDTS
+553 
-568 QVTAMR
+568 
-574 SMFEGASGLT
+574 LT

-591 DVSNVKYISD
+591 DVSKVED
-601 MFSRTPNLVNVNTG
+601 MREMFSNTSNLVNVNTG
-615 ENLKL
+615 ENLKM

-643 YTSKELYEMY
+643 YTSKELYEKY
-653 KANPSALA
+653 KANPSVLA

-680 ESIEALDNKTN
+680 ESIKALDSKTN

-762 TLDNGKSQEI
+762 TLDNDKSQEI
-772 EGRAGEKE
+772 EGKAGEKE

-798 VTENEVRPMTPK
+798 VTEKEVRPMTPK

-837 VNPSTGEISESK
+837 VNSSTGETSESK

-860 DKVQI
+860 DKVQV

-881 LNEKTGEITETKE
+881 LNEKTGETTETKE

-899 DKGSSNKQE
+899 DKGSANKQE
-908 ELPKL
+908 KLSEL

-940 YRYTGKEEV
+940 YKYTGKEEV
-949 DGEGNKV
+949 DVEGNKV

-978 KPFAGGVNAGE
+978 KPFAGGVNS
-989 AEVREE
+989 AESVVTEE
-995 LKPFEGGVNPV
+995 LKPYAGGVNPV

-1011 EELKPFA
+1011 EELKP
-1018 GGVNPAESVVT
+1018 
-1029 EELKPKVELSTV
+1029 
-1041 GDYVPPIID
+1041 Y
-1050 KKEFLGGVNSA
+1050 
-1061 ESVVTEEPKPFE
+1061 E
-1073 GGVNPAESVVTEEQK
+1073 GGVNPAESVVKEELKSFAGGVNPEESVVREELK
-1088 PFAGGVNPVESV
+1088 PFEGGVNPVESV

-1114 AESVVKEELKPFEGG
+1114 AESVVTEEPKPFESG

-1146 GVNPAESVVTE
+1146 GVNSEEAAVRE
-1157 ELKPFEGGVNS
+1157 ELKPYEGGVNS

-1210 TGKEEIDGEGNKI
+1210 TEKEEVDGEGNKI

-1258 DVEDKKGEDSTEKSL
+1258 NVEDKKGEDSTEKIL
-1273 PKTGETPVGH
+1273 PKTGETPAGH

-1293 TMVLTRRKIQK
+1293 TIMLTRRKIQK

>member
-62 AQGEDGVPW
+62 AQGEDGVSW

-92 YGKIHL
+92 NGRIDL

-122 DSSYLFTGGMSNN
+122 NSSYLFEGDGDKWNN
-135 FPKKLSNLSYVDA
+135 FPKNLSNLSYIDA

-153 SKVESMDSMFEE
+153 SKVENMYSMFSR
-165 ASGLT
+165 ARGLT

-179 SKVWSMS
+179 SKVTNMGGMFLSASGLTKLDIGNWNTGKVTNMGG
-186 SMFSGASG
+186 MFSGASG
-194 LMNLDIGKW
+194 LTKLDIGNW
-203 NTSQVT
+203 NT
-209 NMKDMFFRARGL
+209 G
-221 TNLDVGKWDT
+221 
-231 SKVTNMEYMFAG
+231 KVTEM
-243 ASGLTNLDVGKWDT
+243 D
-257 SKVSSMRSMFEGAR
+257 
-271 GLTNLDVGKW
+271 
-281 NTSKV
+281 
-286 SSMRS
+286 
-291 MFALASGLM
+291 
-300 NLDIGKWD
+300 
-308 TSQVTD
+308 
-314 MSDMFRG
+314 
-321 VRTNLDIGKWDTS
+321 
-334 QVTDMHWMFSGASD
+334 WMFSSASG

-356 WDTSKVTDMSGMF
+356 WDTSKVTSMV
-369 RLASGLTNLDLS
+369 A
-381 RWDTSKVTNMN
+381 
-392 WMFSGASGL
+392 
-401 TNLDIGKWNT
+401 
-411 SKVRTMWNM
+411 M
-420 FEGASGLTN
+420 FE
-429 LDIGKWDTSQ
+429 
-439 VTDMGSMF
+439 
-447 EGASSLTNLDIGK
+447 E
-460 WDTSQVTNMSDMFS
+460 
-474 GARGLTN
+474 ARGLTN
-481 LDIGKWDTSKVR
+481 LDIGKWDTSKVTS
-493 NMWGMFNEAS
+493 MIAMFSEAS

-512 WDTSQVTDMFYMF
+512 WDTSQVTNMRWMF
-525 KGASGLTRLDIG
+525 KGASSLTNLEIG

-545 AMNSMFEG
+545 NMGEMFDEASGLTNLDIGNWDTSKVTNMRSMFSRARG
-553 ASSLTNLDIGKWDTS
+553 LTSLDIGKWDTS
-568 QVTAMR
+568 QVEDM
-574 SMFEGASGLT
+574 SDMFRYARGLT

-601 MFSRTPNLVNVNTG
+601 MFARTTNLVNVNTG

-620 IEALVEAK
+620 IEELVEAK
-628 GDNIRWIR
+628 GDNIRWVR

-661 GRWVLGKN
+661 GRWFLEKN

-680 ESIEALDNKTN
+680 ESIKALDSKTN

-720 TDKVN
+720 TDRVN
-725 LANPGETITLYAK
+725 LANPGKTITLYAK

-762 TLDNGKSQEI
+762 ILDNGKSQEI
-772 EGRAGEKE
+772 EGKAGEKE
-780 VVTTYTVTPITG
+780 VVTTYKVTPITG

-798 VTENEVRPMTPK
+798 VTEKEIRPMTPK

-881 LNEKTGEITETKE
+881 LNEKTGETTETKE

-908 ELPKL
+908 ELPEL

-918 KDTEGNVLDVLEFN
+918 KDAENNVLDVLGFN

-940 YRYTGKEEV
+940 YKYTGKEEV
-949 DGEGNKV
+949 DVDGNKV

-969 DKVPTVEEP
+969 DKVPTVEE
-978 KPFAGGVNAGE
+978 A
-989 AEVREE
+989 
-995 LKPFEGGVNPV
+995 KPFEGGVNPA

-1011 EELKPFA
+1011 EELKPFE

-1041 GDYVPPIID
+1041 GDYVPPMIV
-1050 KKEFLGGVNSA
+1050 KKEFMGGVNAGEA
-1061 ESVVTEEPKPFE
+1061 EIR
-1073 GGVNPAESVVTEEQK
+1073 
-1088 PFAGGVNPVESV
+1088 
-1100 VKEELKPFAGGVNP
+1100 
-1114 AESVVKEELKPFEGG
+1114 EELKPFEGG

-1141 KPLEG
+1141 KPFKGGVNPAESVVTEEAKPFEGGVNPAESVVTEELKPLEGGVNPAESVVTEELKPFAGGVNPVESVVTEELKPFEGGVNPVESVVTEEPKPFEGGVNPVESVVTEELKPLEGGVNPAESVVTEELKPFAG

-1223 YIYEKEKSEVTLGD
+1223 YIYEKEKSEVTFGD
-1237 EKDKRDIAETQVLDD
+1237 EKDKRDIAQTQVLDD

-1258 DVEDKKGEDSTEKSL
+1258 KVEDKRGEDSTEKSL

>member
-71 ELYENGYLLFKPVE
+71 ELYENGYLLFKSVE

-92 YGKIHL
+92 NGRIDL

-122 DSSYLFTGGMSNN
+122 NSSYLFEGNGDIWDN
-135 FPKKLSNLSYVDA
+135 FPKNLSNLSYIDA

-153 SKVESMDSMFEE
+153 SKVENMYSMFSRARGLKNLDLSKWDTSKVTNMAGMFSEARGLENLDLSKWNTSKVTNMGAMFSDTRLTNLDIGGWDTSQVKNMAGMFSE
-165 ASGLT
+165 ASRLTNLDLSRWDTSQVKNMSNMFRVVRGLTNLDLSRWDTSQVTDMEYMFYGTRLANLDIGKWDTRQVTNMGNMFAGDSDLTNSNIGKWDTSKVTNMEGMFSGARGLT

-179 SKVWSMS
+179 SKV
-186 SMFSGASG
+186 
-194 LMNLDIGKW
+194 
-203 NTSQVT
+203 
-209 NMKDMFFRARGL
+209 KDM
-221 TNLDVGKWDT
+221 
-231 SKVTNMEYMFAG
+231 SYMFA
-243 ASGLTNLDVGKWDT
+243 
-257 SKVSSMRSMFEGAR
+257 
-271 GLTNLDVGKW
+271 
-281 NTSKV
+281 
-286 SSMRS
+286 
-291 MFALASGLM
+291 
-300 NLDIGKWD
+300 
-308 TSQVTD
+308 
-314 MSDMFRG
+314 
-321 VRTNLDIGKWDTS
+321 
-334 QVTDMHWMFSGASD
+334 
-348 LTNLDIGK
+348 
-356 WDTSKVTDMSGMF
+356 
-369 RLASGLTNLDLS
+369 
-381 RWDTSKVTNMN
+381 
-392 WMFSGASGL
+392 
-401 TNLDIGKWNT
+401 
-411 SKVRTMWNM
+411 
-420 FEGASGLTN
+420 
-429 LDIGKWDTSQ
+429 
-439 VTDMGSMF
+439 
-447 EGASSLTNLDIGK
+447 
-460 WDTSQVTNMSDMFS
+460 

-481 LDIGKWDTSKVR
+481 LDIGKWDTSKVTDMR
-493 NMWGMFNEAS
+493 YMFS
-503 GLTNLDIGK
+503 GAKDLTN
-512 WDTSQVTDMFYMF
+512 
-525 KGASGLTRLDIG
+525 LDIG
-537 KWNTSQVT
+537 KWNTSQV
-545 AMNSMFEG
+545 MVMESMFSG
-553 ASSLTNLDIGKWDTS
+553 ASSLKT
-568 QVTAMR
+568 
-574 SMFEGASGLT
+574 
-584 NLDVSKW
+584 LDVSKW
-591 DVSNVKYISD
+591 DVSNVKYMSD

-615 ENLKL
+615 ENLKM
-620 IEALVEAK
+620 IEALVEEK
-628 GDNIRWIR
+628 GDNIRWVR

-680 ESIEALDNKTN
+680 ESIEALDSKMN

-715 DGEVV
+715 DGEIV
-720 TDKVN
+720 TDRVN

-772 EGRAGEKE
+772 EGKVGEKE

-798 VTENEVRPMTPK
+798 VTEKEIRPMTPK

-822 SKRGDDVIKSTTTYK
+822 SKRGDDVIKSIITYK

-871 TTIKEITKYI
+871 TTIKEITKYN
-881 LNEKTGEITETKE
+881 LNEKTGEATETKE
-894 VELLA
+894 IELLA

-918 KDTEGNVLDVLEFN
+918 KDAEGNVLDVLEFN

-940 YRYTGKEEV
+940 YKYTGKEEV

-956 YVYDKKVETSKSD
+956 YVYDKKIETSKSD

-978 KPFAGGVNAGE
+978 KPFEGGVNP
-989 AEVREE
+989 AESVVTEE

-1061 ESVVTEEPKPFE
+1061 ESVVTEE
-1073 GGVNPAESVVTEEQK
+1073 
-1088 PFAGGVNPVESV
+1088 
-1100 VKEELKPFAGGVNP
+1100 
-1114 AESVVKEELKPFEGG
+1114 
-1129 VNPVESVVTEEL
+1129 
-1141 KPLEG
+1141 
-1146 GVNPAESVVTE
+1146 
-1157 ELKPFEGGVNS
+1157 LKPFEGGVNS

-1189 GNVLDVLEIS
+1189 GNVLDVLEIP

-1237 EKDKRDIAETQVLDD
+1237 EKDKRDISQTQVLDD

-1258 DVEDKKGEDSTEKSL
+1258 NVEDKKDEDSTEKIL

-1283 GVLGGMLLAA
+1283 GVLGGVLLAA
-1293 TMVLTRRKIQK
+1293 TMMLTRRKIQK

>member
-71 ELYENGYLLFKPVE
+71 ELYENGYLLFKSVE

-92 YGKIHL
+92 NGRIDL

-122 DSSYLFTGGMSNN
+122 NSSYLFEGNGDIWDN
-135 FPKKLSNLSYVDA
+135 FPKNLSNLSYIDA

-153 SKVESMDSMFEE
+153 SKVENMYSMFSRARGLENLDLSKWDTSKVKNMAGMFEE
-165 ASGLT
+165 ARGLENLDLSKWNTSKVTNMGAMFSDTRLTNLDIGGWDTSQVKNMAGMFSEASRLTNLDLSRWDTSQVKNMSNMFRVVRGLTNLDLSRWDTSQVTDMEYMFYGTRLANLDIGKWDTSQVTNMGNMFAGDSDLTNSNIGKWDTSKVTNMEGMFSGARGLT

-179 SKVWSMS
+179 SKV
-186 SMFSGASG
+186 
-194 LMNLDIGKW
+194 
-203 NTSQVT
+203 
-209 NMKDMFFRARGL
+209 KDM
-221 TNLDVGKWDT
+221 
-231 SKVTNMEYMFAG
+231 SYMFA
-243 ASGLTNLDVGKWDT
+243 
-257 SKVSSMRSMFEGAR
+257 
-271 GLTNLDVGKW
+271 
-281 NTSKV
+281 
-286 SSMRS
+286 
-291 MFALASGLM
+291 
-300 NLDIGKWD
+300 
-308 TSQVTD
+308 
-314 MSDMFRG
+314 
-321 VRTNLDIGKWDTS
+321 
-334 QVTDMHWMFSGASD
+334 
-348 LTNLDIGK
+348 
-356 WDTSKVTDMSGMF
+356 
-369 RLASGLTNLDLS
+369 
-381 RWDTSKVTNMN
+381 
-392 WMFSGASGL
+392 
-401 TNLDIGKWNT
+401 
-411 SKVRTMWNM
+411 
-420 FEGASGLTN
+420 
-429 LDIGKWDTSQ
+429 
-439 VTDMGSMF
+439 
-447 EGASSLTNLDIGK
+447 
-460 WDTSQVTNMSDMFS
+460 

-481 LDIGKWDTSKVR
+481 LDIGKWDTSKVTDMR
-493 NMWGMFNEAS
+493 YMFS
-503 GLTNLDIGK
+503 GAKDLTN
-512 WDTSQVTDMFYMF
+512 
-525 KGASGLTRLDIG
+525 LDIG
-537 KWNTSQVT
+537 KWNTSQV
-545 AMNSMFEG
+545 MVMESMFSG
-553 ASSLTNLDIGKWDTS
+553 ASSLKT
-568 QVTAMR
+568 
-574 SMFEGASGLT
+574 
-584 NLDVSKW
+584 LDVSKW
-591 DVSNVKYISD
+591 DVSNVKYMSD

-615 ENLKL
+615 ENLKM
-620 IEALVEAK
+620 IEALVEEK
-628 GDNIRWIR
+628 GDNIRWVR

-680 ESIEALDNKTN
+680 ESIEALDSKMN

-715 DGEVV
+715 DGEIV
-720 TDKVN
+720 TDRVN

-772 EGRAGEKE
+772 EGKVGEKE

-837 VNPSTGEISESK
+837 VNPSTGETSESK

-860 DKVQI
+860 DKVQV

-881 LNEKTGEITETKE
+881 LNEKTGETTETKE

-899 DKGSSNKQE
+899 DKGSANKQE
-908 ELPKL
+908 KLSEL

-940 YRYTGKEEV
+940 YKYTGKEEV
-949 DGEGNKV
+949 DVEGNKV

-978 KPFAGGVNAGE
+978 KPFEGGVNPVGSVVA
-989 AEVREE
+989 EE
-995 LKPFEGGVNPV
+995 LKPFESGVNPA

-1011 EELKPFA
+1011 EALKRFEGGVNSVEAAVREELKPFA

-1029 EELKPKVELSTV
+1029 EELKP
-1041 GDYVPPIID
+1041 
-1050 KKEFLGGVNSA
+1050 
-1061 ESVVTEEPKPFE
+1061 FE
-1073 GGVNPAESVVTEEQK
+1073 GGVNPAESVVTEELK

-1100 VKEELKPFAGGVNP
+1100 VTEEPKPFESGVNPEESVVTEELKPFEGGVNP
-1114 AESVVKEELKPFEGG
+1114 AESVVKEELKPFESG

-1141 KPLEG
+1141 KPF
-1146 GVNPAESVVTE
+1146 A
-1157 ELKPFEGGVNS
+1157 GGVNS

-1189 GNVLDVLEIS
+1189 GNVLDVLEIP

-1237 EKDKRDIAETQVLDD
+1237 EKDKRDISQTQVLDD

-1258 DVEDKKGEDSTEKSL
+1258 NVEDKKDEDSTEKIL

-1293 TMVLTRRKIQK
+1293 TIMLTRRKIQK

>member
-1 MKMNKKYSIRKL
+1 
-13 TVGIASISIGLFV
+13 
-26 ANSIDLQQL
+26 
-35 ANVNLANNIIKAE
+35 
-48 GTDVKN
+48 
-54 WQPEGNVI
+54 
-62 AQGEDGVPW
+62 
-71 ELYENGYLLFKPVE
+71 
-85 GKDTLTN
+85 
-92 YGKIHL
+92 
-98 PSWKEKYHDQIKAI
+98 
-112 GFTGKTYAPV
+112 
-122 DSSYLFTGGMSNN
+122 
-135 FPKKLSNLSYVDA
+135 
-148 SKLDT
+148 
-153 SKVESMDSMFEE
+153 MFE
-165 ASGLT
+165 
-170 NLDLSKWDT
+170 
-179 SKVWSMS
+179 
-186 SMFSGASG
+186 
-194 LMNLDIGKW
+194 
-203 NTSQVT
+203 
-209 NMKDMFFRARGL
+209 
-221 TNLDVGKWDT
+221 
-231 SKVTNMEYMFAG
+231 
-243 ASGLTNLDVGKWDT
+243 
-257 SKVSSMRSMFEGAR
+257 
-271 GLTNLDVGKW
+271 
-281 NTSKV
+281 
-286 SSMRS
+286 
-291 MFALASGLM
+291 
-300 NLDIGKWD
+300 
-308 TSQVTD
+308 
-314 MSDMFRG
+314 
-321 VRTNLDIGKWDTS
+321 
-334 QVTDMHWMFSGASD
+334 
-348 LTNLDIGK
+348 
-356 WDTSKVTDMSGMF
+356 
-369 RLASGLTNLDLS
+369 
-381 RWDTSKVTNMN
+381 
-392 WMFSGASGL
+392 
-401 TNLDIGKWNT
+401 
-411 SKVRTMWNM
+411 
-420 FEGASGLTN
+420 
-429 LDIGKWDTSQ
+429 
-439 VTDMGSMF
+439 
-447 EGASSLTNLDIGK
+447 
-460 WDTSQVTNMSDMFS
+460 

-481 LDIGKWDTSKVR
+481 LDIGKWDTSKVTD
-493 NMWGMFNEAS
+493 MKSMFSGAR
-503 GLTNLDIGK
+503 GLTNLDLSK
-512 WDTSQVTDMFYMF
+512 WDTSQVTRMDRMF
-525 KGASGLTRLDIG
+525 
-537 KWNTSQVT
+537 V
-545 AMNSMFEG
+545 G

-568 QVTAMR
+568 KVTDMESMFSGARGLTNLDLSKWDTSKVTDMSYMFSGASGLKNLAIGKWDTSQVTDMSGMFDGARGLTNLNIGKWNTSKVTGMK
-574 SMFEGASGLT
+574 SMFSEASSLTNLDLSKWDTSQVTDMGGMFYRASGLT

-591 DVSNVKYISD
+591 DVSKVED
-601 MFSRTPNLVNVNTG
+601 MWMMFSNTSNLVNVNTG
-615 ENLKL
+615 ENLKM

-643 YTSKELYEMY
+643 YSSKELYEMY

-680 ESIEALDNKTN
+680 ESIEALDSKTN

-704 GYKFLGWSKTQ
+704 GYKFLGWSRTQ

-772 EGRAGEKE
+772 EGKAGEKE
-780 VVTTYTVTPITG
+780 VVSTYTVTPITG

-798 VTENEVRPMTPK
+798 VTEKEIRPMTPK

-881 LNEKTGEITETKE
+881 LNEKTGETTETKE

-918 KDTEGNVLDVLEFN
+918 KDAENNVLDVLEFN

-940 YRYTGKEEV
+940 YKYTGKEEV
-949 DGEGNKV
+949 DVDGNKV
-956 YVYDKKVETSKSD
+956 DVYDKKVETSKSD
-969 DKVPTVEEP
+969 DKVPTVEEQ
-978 KPFAGGVNAGE
+978 
-989 AEVREE
+989 
-995 LKPFEGGVNPV
+995 KPFEGGVNPA

-1011 EELKPFA
+1011 EEPKPFE

-1041 GDYVPPIID
+1041 GDYVPPRID
-1050 KKEFLGGVNSA
+1050 KKEFMGGVNAGEA
-1061 ESVVTEEPKPFE
+1061 EIREELKPFE
-1073 GGVNPAESVVTEEQK
+1073 GGVNPAESVVTEEPK
-1088 PFAGGVNPVESV
+1088 S
-1100 VKEELKPFAGGVNP
+1100 
-1114 AESVVKEELKPFEGG
+1114 FEGG

-1141 KPLEG
+1141 KPFEG

-1176 LPELKVAILKDTE
+1176 LPELKVAVLKDTE

-1210 TGKEEIDGEGNKI
+1210 TGKEEIDGEGKKI

-1237 EKDKRDIAETQVLDD
+1237 EKDKRDIAQTQVLDD

-1258 DVEDKKGEDSTEKSL
+1258 KVEDKKDEDSTEKIL

>member
-54 WQPEGNVI
+54 WQPEGNLI

-92 YGKIHL
+92 NGEIDF

-112 GFTGKTYAPV
+112 GFTSKTYAPV
-122 DSSYLFTGGMSNN
+122 NSSHLFRGGRYEWDT
-135 FPKKLSNLSYVDA
+135 FPRKLSNLSYIDA

-153 SKVESMDSMFEE
+153 SKVENMKSMFSR
-165 ASGLT
+165 AGGLT
-170 NLDLSKWDT
+170 NLD
-179 SKVWSMS
+179 
-186 SMFSGASG
+186 
-194 LMNLDIGKW
+194 I
-203 NTSQVT
+203 
-209 NMKDMFFRARGL
+209 
-221 TNLDVGKWDT
+221 GKWDT
-231 SKVTNMEYMFAG
+231 SKVTNMGGMF
-243 ASGLTNLDVGKWDT
+243 SETWLTNLDIGGWDT
-257 SKVSSMRSMFEGAR
+257 SKVTNMGGMFNEAR
-271 GLTNLDVGKW
+271 GLTNLDLSRW
-281 NTSKV
+281 DTSQV
-286 SSMRS
+286 MNMGG
-291 MFALASGLM
+291 MFSEASGLT

-308 TSQVTD
+308 TSKVTN
-314 MSDMFRG
+314 MGAMFEEARG
-321 VRTNLDIGKWDTS
+321 LTNLDIGKWDTS
-334 QVTDMHWMFSGASD
+334 QVRNMRWMFSGASG

-356 WDTSKVTDMSGMF
+356 WDTSKVTDMSRMF
-369 RLASGLTNLDLS
+369 YGTRASLDIGKWDTSQVTDMEHMFDGAKGLTNLDLS
-381 RWDTSKVTNMN
+381 RWDTSKVRNMR
-392 WMFSGASGL
+392 WMFAVAGDVR
-401 TNLDIGKWNT
+401 NLNIGKWDTSQVMDMGYMFYGTWLANLDLGKWDTSQVMNMELMFARAFDLTNSNIGKWDT
-411 SKVRTMWNM
+411 SKVTNM
-420 FEGASGLTN
+420 EGMFAEAGGLVN
-429 LDIGKWDTSQ
+429 LDIGKWDTS
-439 VTDMGSMF
+439 
-447 EGASSLTNLDIGK
+447 K
-460 WDTSQVTNMSDMFS
+460 VTNMGWMFS

-481 LDIGKWDTSKVR
+481 LDIGKWDTSKVTD
-493 NMWGMFNEAS
+493 MKGMFSE
-503 GLTNLDIGK
+503 
-512 WDTSQVTDMFYMF
+512 
-525 KGASGLTRLDIG
+525 
-537 KWNTSQVT
+537 
-545 AMNSMFEG
+545 
-553 ASSLTNLDIGKWDTS
+553 
-568 QVTAMR
+568 
-574 SMFEGASGLT
+574 ASGLT

-591 DVSNVKYISD
+591 NVSKVEDMSK
-601 MFSRTPNLVNVNTG
+601 MFSNTPNLVNVNTG
-615 ENLKL
+615 ENLKM
-620 IEALVEAK
+620 IEALIEDK
-628 GDNIRWIR
+628 GENIRWVR

-643 YTSKELYEMY
+643 YTSKELYEKY
-653 KANPSALA
+653 KVNPSALA
-661 GRWVLGKN
+661 GRWFLEKN

-680 ESIEALDNKTN
+680 ESIKALDSKTN

-704 GYKFLGWSKTQ
+704 GYKFLGWSKNQ

-738 WEKVNNITKQNKPI
+738 WEKVNNITKENKPI

-772 EGRAGEKE
+772 EGKAGEKE

-798 VTENEVRPMTPK
+798 VTEKEVRPMTPK

-865 INKKDG
+865 INKKEG

-881 LNEKTGEITETKE
+881 LNEKTGETTETKE

-913 KVAIL
+913 KVVIL

-940 YRYTGKEEV
+940 YKYTGKEEV

-978 KPFAGGVNAGE
+978 KPF
-989 AEVREE
+989 
-995 LKPFEGGVNPV
+995 EGGANPV

-1011 EELKPFA
+1011 EELKSFTGGVNPAESVVTEELKPFE

-1041 GDYVPPIID
+1041 GDYVPPMIV
-1050 KKEFLGGVNSA
+1050 KKEFMGGVNAGEA
-1061 ESVVTEEPKPFE
+1061 EIR
-1073 GGVNPAESVVTEEQK
+1073 
-1088 PFAGGVNPVESV
+1088 
-1100 VKEELKPFAGGVNP
+1100 
-1114 AESVVKEELKPFEGG
+1114 EELKPFEGG

-1141 KPLEG
+1141 KPFKGGVNPAESVVTEEAKPFEG

-1157 ELKPFEGGVNS
+1157 ELKPFEGGVNPAESVVTEEAKPFEGGVNPAESVVTEELKPYEGGVNSEEAAVREELKPYEGGVNS

-1210 TGKEEIDGEGNKI
+1210 TEKEEVDGEGNKI

-1237 EKDKRDIAETQVLDD
+1237 EKDKRDIAETQGLDD

-1258 DVEDKKGEDSTEKSL
+1258 NVENKKGEDSTEKSL
-1273 PKTGETPVGH
+1273 PKTGETPVGD

-1293 TMVLTRRKIQK
+1293 TIMLTRRKIQK

>member
-1 MKMNKKYSIRKL
+1 
-13 TVGIASISIGLFV
+13 
-26 ANSIDLQQL
+26 
-35 ANVNLANNIIKAE
+35 
-48 GTDVKN
+48 
-54 WQPEGNVI
+54 
-62 AQGEDGVPW
+62 
-71 ELYENGYLLFKPVE
+71 
-85 GKDTLTN
+85 
-92 YGKIHL
+92 
-98 PSWKEKYHDQIKAI
+98 
-112 GFTGKTYAPV
+112 
-122 DSSYLFTGGMSNN
+122 
-135 FPKKLSNLSYVDA
+135 
-148 SKLDT
+148 
-153 SKVESMDSMFEE
+153 MF
-165 ASGLT
+165 L
-170 NLDLSKWDT
+170 
-179 SKVWSMS
+179 
-186 SMFSGASG
+186 
-194 LMNLDIGKW
+194 
-203 NTSQVT
+203 
-209 NMKDMFFRARGL
+209 R
-221 TNLDVGKWDT
+221 
-231 SKVTNMEYMFAG
+231 
-243 ASGLTNLDVGKWDT
+243 
-257 SKVSSMRSMFEGAR
+257 
-271 GLTNLDVGKW
+271 
-281 NTSKV
+281 
-286 SSMRS
+286 
-291 MFALASGLM
+291 
-300 NLDIGKWD
+300 
-308 TSQVTD
+308 
-314 MSDMFRG
+314 
-321 VRTNLDIGKWDTS
+321 
-334 QVTDMHWMFSGASD
+334 
-348 LTNLDIGK
+348 
-356 WDTSKVTDMSGMF
+356 
-369 RLASGLTNLDLS
+369 
-381 RWDTSKVTNMN
+381 
-392 WMFSGASGL
+392 
-401 TNLDIGKWNT
+401 
-411 SKVRTMWNM
+411 
-420 FEGASGLTN
+420 
-429 LDIGKWDTSQ
+429 
-439 VTDMGSMF
+439 
-447 EGASSLTNLDIGK
+447 ASSLTNLDIEK
-460 WDTSQVTNMSDMFS
+460 WDTSKVRSMRSMFA

-481 LDIGKWDTSKVR
+481 LDIGKWDTSKVT
-493 NMWGMFNEAS
+493 NMWRMFSGAE

-512 WDTSQVTDMFYMF
+512 WDTSQVTNMRYMF
-525 KGASGLTRLDIG
+525 SGAR
-537 KWNTSQVT
+537 
-545 AMNSMFEG
+545 
-553 ASSLTNLDIGKWDTS
+553 
-568 QVTAMR
+568 
-574 SMFEGASGLT
+574 GLT

-591 DVSNVKYISD
+591 DVSKVED
-601 MFSRTPNLVNVNTG
+601 MRGMFSGAEGLTNLDVSKWDVSKVEDMWKMFSNTSNLVNVNTG
-615 ENLKL
+615 ENLKM

-628 GDNIRWIR
+628 GDNIRWVR

-680 ESIEALDNKTN
+680 ESIEALDSKMN

-715 DGEVV
+715 DGEIV
-720 TDKVN
+720 TDRVN

-772 EGRAGEKE
+772 EGKVGEKE

-798 VTENEVRPMTPK
+798 VTEKEIRPMTPK

-822 SKRGDDVIKSTTTYK
+822 SKRGDDVIKSIITYK

-871 TTIKEITKYI
+871 TTIKEITKYN
-881 LNEKTGEITETKE
+881 LNEKTGETTETKE

-908 ELPKL
+908 GLSEL

-940 YRYTGKEEV
+940 YKYTGKEEV

-978 KPFAGGVNAGE
+978 KPFE
-989 AEVREE
+989 
-995 LKPFEGGVNPV
+995 
-1006 ESVVT
+1006 
-1011 EELKPFA
+1011 

-1029 EELKPKVELSTV
+1029 EEPKTFE
-1041 GDYVPPIID
+1041 
-1050 KKEFLGGVNSA
+1050 GGVNSA

-1073 GGVNPAESVVTEEQK
+1073 GGVNPVESVVTEEPK
-1088 PFAGGVNPVESV
+1088 PFEGGVNPVESV
-1100 VKEELKPFAGGVNP
+1100 VTEE
-1114 AESVVKEELKPFEGG
+1114 SKPFEGG

-1141 KPLEG
+1141 KPFEG

-1157 ELKPFEGGVNS
+1157 ELKPFEGGVNSAESVVTEELKPFEGGVNPAESVVTEELKPFEGGVNPAESVVTEELKPFEGGVNSGEAAVREELKPYEGGVNS

-1176 LPELKVAILKDTE
+1176 LPELKVAILKDKE

-1210 TGKEEIDGEGNKI
+1210 TEKEEVDGEGNKI

-1237 EKDKRDIAETQVLDD
+1237 EKDKRDIAETQSLDD

-1258 DVEDKKGEDSTEKSL
+1258 NVENKKGEDSTEKIL
-1273 PKTGETPVGH
+1273 PKTGETPAGH

-1293 TMVLTRRKIQK
+1293 TIMLTRRKIHK

>member
-54 WQPEGNVI
+54 WQPEGNLI

-92 YGKIHL
+92 NGEIDF
-98 PSWKEKYHDQIKAI
+98 PSWKEKYYDQIKAI
-112 GFTGKTYAPV
+112 GFTSKTYAPV
-122 DSSYLFTGGMSNN
+122 NSSHLFRGGRYEWDT
-135 FPKKLSNLSYVDA
+135 FPRKLSNLSYIDA

-153 SKVESMDSMFEE
+153 SKVENMKSMFSR
-165 ASGLT
+165 AGGLT
-170 NLDLSKWDT
+170 NLDIGKWDT
-179 SKVWSMS
+179 SKVTNMREMFEKARGLTNTDIGKWDTSQVTDMSWMFAEAEGLSRLDIGKWDTSKVTNMNAMFLGVSELTNLDIGKWNTSQVTSMRY
-186 SMFSGASG
+186 MFSWTSDLTNLDIGKWDTSQVTDMEGIFSRTSG

-209 NMKDMFFRARGL
+209 NM
-221 TNLDVGKWDT
+221 
-231 SKVTNMEYMFAG
+231 
-243 ASGLTNLDVGKWDT
+243 
-257 SKVSSMRSMFEGAR
+257 RSMFEEAR
-271 GLTNLDVGKW
+271 
-281 NTSKV
+281 
-286 SSMRS
+286 
-291 MFALASGLM
+291 
-300 NLDIGKWD
+300 
-308 TSQVTD
+308 
-314 MSDMFRG
+314 
-321 VRTNLDIGKWDTS
+321 
-334 QVTDMHWMFSGASD
+334 
-348 LTNLDIGK
+348 
-356 WDTSKVTDMSGMF
+356 
-369 RLASGLTNLDLS
+369 
-381 RWDTSKVTNMN
+381 
-392 WMFSGASGL
+392 
-401 TNLDIGKWNT
+401 
-411 SKVRTMWNM
+411 
-420 FEGASGLTN
+420 
-429 LDIGKWDTSQ
+429 
-439 VTDMGSMF
+439 
-447 EGASSLTNLDIGK
+447 
-460 WDTSQVTNMSDMFS
+460 
-474 GARGLTN
+474 
-481 LDIGKWDTSKVR
+481 
-493 NMWGMFNEAS
+493 
-503 GLTNLDIGK
+503 
-512 WDTSQVTDMFYMF
+512 
-525 KGASGLTRLDIG
+525 
-537 KWNTSQVT
+537 
-545 AMNSMFEG
+545 
-553 ASSLTNLDIGKWDTS
+553 
-568 QVTAMR
+568 
-574 SMFEGASGLT
+574 GLT

-591 DVSNVKYISD
+591 DVSKVKYMSN
-601 MFSRTPNLVNVNTG
+601 MFSDTPNLVNVNTG

-628 GDNIRWIR
+628 DDNIRWVR

-643 YTSKELYEMY
+643 YTSKELYEKY
-653 KANPSALA
+653 KANPSVLA
-661 GRWVLGKN
+661 GRWVLGNKW
-669 SYTINFNSDTG
+669 YTINF
-680 ESIEALDNKTN
+680 ESGTN
-691 ETITLPTLTQDKP
+691 EDLVSVTGINNKDLTLPTLTQDKP

-772 EGRAGEKE
+772 EGKAGEKE

-798 VTENEVRPMTPK
+798 VTEKEVRPMTPK

-860 DKVQI
+860 DKIQI

-908 ELPKL
+908 ELPEL

-918 KDTEGNVLDVLEFN
+918 KDAENNVLDVLGFN

-940 YRYTGKEEV
+940 YKYTGKEEV
-949 DGEGNKV
+949 DVDGNKV

-969 DKVPTVEEP
+969 DKVPTVEE
-978 KPFAGGVNAGE
+978 A
-989 AEVREE
+989 
-995 LKPFEGGVNPV
+995 KPFEGGVNPA

-1011 EELKPFA
+1011 EELKPFE

-1041 GDYVPPIID
+1041 GDYVPPMIV
-1050 KKEFLGGVNSA
+1050 KKEFMGGVNAGEAEIREELKPFEGGVNPVELVVTEELKPFKGGVNPVESVVREELKPFEGGVNPV
-1061 ESVVTEEPKPFE
+1061 ESVVTEELKPLE
-1073 GGVNPAESVVTEEQK
+1073 GGVNPAESVVTEELK

-1100 VKEELKPFAGGVNP
+1100 VTEELKPFEGGVNP
-1114 AESVVKEELKPFEGG
+1114 VESVVTEEPKPFEGG

-1223 YIYEKEKSEVTLGD
+1223 YIYEKEKSEVTFGD
-1237 EKDKRDIAETQVLDD
+1237 EKDKRDIAQTQVLDD

-1258 DVEDKKGEDSTEKSL
+1258 NVEDKKGEDSTEKIL
-1273 PKTGETPVGH
+1273 PKTGETPAGH

-1293 TMVLTRRKIQK
+1293 TIMLTRRKIQK

>member
-54 WQPEGNVI
+54 WQPEGNLI

-85 GKDTLTN
+85 GKDTLTSN
-92 YGKIHL
+92 GKIDI

-122 DSSYLFTGGMSNN
+122 DSSYLFGGDSQTWDY
-135 FPKKLSNLSYVDA
+135 FPKKLSNLAYIDA

-153 SKVESMDSMFEE
+153 SKVENMM
-165 ASGLT
+165 
-170 NLDLSKWDT
+170 
-179 SKVWSMS
+179 

-194 LMNLDIGKW
+194 LTSLDIGKWDTSKVTNMSGMFYKASGLTNLDIGKW

-209 NMKDMFFRARGL
+209 NMMWMFEEARGL
-221 TNLDVGKWDT
+221 
-231 SKVTNMEYMFAG
+231 M
-243 ASGLTNLDVGKWDT
+243 
-257 SKVSSMRSMFEGAR
+257 
-271 GLTNLDVGKW
+271 
-281 NTSKV
+281 
-286 SSMRS
+286 
-291 MFALASGLM
+291 
-300 NLDIGKWD
+300 
-308 TSQVTD
+308 
-314 MSDMFRG
+314 
-321 VRTNLDIGKWDTS
+321 
-334 QVTDMHWMFSGASD
+334 
-348 LTNLDIGK
+348 NLDIGK
-356 WDTSKVTDMSGMF
+356 WDTSKVTDMSVMF
-369 RLASGLTNLDLS
+369 GR
-381 RWDTSKVTNMN
+381 
-392 WMFSGASGL
+392 ASGL

-411 SKVRTMWNM
+411 S
-420 FEGASGLTN
+420 
-429 LDIGKWDTSQ
+429 Q
-439 VTDMGSMF
+439 VTDMDAMF
-447 EGASSLTNLDIGK
+447 LRASSLTNLDIEK
-460 WDTSQVTNMSDMFS
+460 WDTSKVRSMRSMFA

-481 LDIGKWDTSKVR
+481 LDIGKWDTSKVT
-493 NMWGMFNEAS
+493 NMWRMFSGAE

-512 WDTSQVTDMFYMF
+512 WDTSQVTNML
-525 KGASGLTRLDIG
+525 G
-537 KWNTSQVT
+537 
-545 AMNSMFEG
+545 MFEE
-553 ASSLTNLDIGKWDTS
+553 AINLTNLDIGKWDTS
-568 QVTAMR
+568 QVTNMR
-574 SMFEGASGLT
+574 YMFSGARGLT

-591 DVSNVKYISD
+591 DVSKVED
-601 MFSRTPNLVNVNTG
+601 MRGMFSGAEGLTNLDVSKWDVSKVEDMWKMFSNTSNLVNVNTG
-615 ENLKL
+615 ENLKM

-628 GDNIRWIR
+628 GDNIRWVR

-680 ESIEALDNKTN
+680 ESIEALDSKMN

-715 DGEVV
+715 DGEIV
-720 TDKVN
+720 TDRVN

-772 EGRAGEKE
+772 EGKVGEKE

-798 VTENEVRPMTPK
+798 VTEKEIRPMTPK

-822 SKRGDDVIKSTTTYK
+822 SKRGDDVIKSIITYK

-871 TTIKEITKYI
+871 TTIKEITKYN
-881 LNEKTGEITETKE
+881 LNEKTGETTETKE

-908 ELPKL
+908 GLFEL

-940 YRYTGKEEV
+940 YKYTGKEEV

-978 KPFAGGVNAGE
+978 KPFE
-989 AEVREE
+989 
-995 LKPFEGGVNPV
+995 
-1006 ESVVT
+1006 
-1011 EELKPFA
+1011 

-1029 EELKPKVELSTV
+1029 EEPKTFE
-1041 GDYVPPIID
+1041 
-1050 KKEFLGGVNSA
+1050 GGVNSA

-1073 GGVNPAESVVTEEQK
+1073 GGVNPVESVVTEEPK
-1088 PFAGGVNPVESV
+1088 PFEGGVNPVESV
-1100 VKEELKPFAGGVNP
+1100 VTEE
-1114 AESVVKEELKPFEGG
+1114 SKPFEGG

-1141 KPLEG
+1141 KPFEG

-1157 ELKPFEGGVNS
+1157 ELKPFEGGVNSAESVVTEELKPFEGGVNPAESVVTEELKPFEGGVNPAESVVTEELKPFEGGVNSGEAAVREELKPYEGGVNS

-1176 LPELKVAILKDTE
+1176 LPELKVAILKDKE

-1210 TGKEEIDGEGNKI
+1210 TEKEEVDGEGNKI

-1237 EKDKRDIAETQVLDD
+1237 EKDKRDIAETQSLDD

-1258 DVEDKKGEDSTEKSL
+1258 NVENKKGEDSTEKIL
-1273 PKTGETPVGH
+1273 PKTGETPAGH

-1293 TMVLTRRKIQK
+1293 TIMLTRRKIHK

>member
-92 YGKIHL
+92 NGRIDL

-122 DSSYLFTGGMSNN
+122 NSSYLFEGNGDIWDN
-135 FPKKLSNLSYVDA
+135 FPKNLSNLSYIDA

-153 SKVESMDSMFEE
+153 SKVENMYSMFSRARGLENLDLSKWDTSKVKNMAGMFEE
-165 ASGLT
+165 ARGLENLDLSKWNTSKVTNMGAMFSDTRLTNLDIGGWDTSQVKNMAGMFSEASRLTNLDLSRWDTSQVKNMSNMFRVVRGLTNLDLSRWDTSQVTDMEYMFYGTRLANLDIGKWDTSQVTNMGNMFAGDSDLTNSNIGKWDTSKVTNMEGMFSGARGLT

-179 SKVWSMS
+179 SKV
-186 SMFSGASG
+186 
-194 LMNLDIGKW
+194 
-203 NTSQVT
+203 
-209 NMKDMFFRARGL
+209 KDM
-221 TNLDVGKWDT
+221 
-231 SKVTNMEYMFAG
+231 SYMFAG
-243 ASGLTNLDVGKWDT
+243 AED
-257 SKVSSMRSMFEGAR
+257 
-271 GLTNLDVGKW
+271 
-281 NTSKV
+281 
-286 SSMRS
+286 
-291 MFALASGLM
+291 
-300 NLDIGKWD
+300 
-308 TSQVTD
+308 
-314 MSDMFRG
+314 
-321 VRTNLDIGKWDTS
+321 
-334 QVTDMHWMFSGASD
+334 
-348 LTNLDIGK
+348 
-356 WDTSKVTDMSGMF
+356 
-369 RLASGLTNLDLS
+369 
-381 RWDTSKVTNMN
+381 
-392 WMFSGASGL
+392 
-401 TNLDIGKWNT
+401 
-411 SKVRTMWNM
+411 
-420 FEGASGLTN
+420 
-429 LDIGKWDTSQ
+429 
-439 VTDMGSMF
+439 
-447 EGASSLTNLDIGK
+447 
-460 WDTSQVTNMSDMFS
+460 
-474 GARGLTN
+474 
-481 LDIGKWDTSKVR
+481 
-493 NMWGMFNEAS
+493 
-503 GLTNLDIGK
+503 
-512 WDTSQVTDMFYMF
+512 
-525 KGASGLTRLDIG
+525 
-537 KWNTSQVT
+537 
-545 AMNSMFEG
+545 
-553 ASSLTNLDIGKWDTS
+553 
-568 QVTAMR
+568 
-574 SMFEGASGLT
+574 LT

-591 DVSNVKYISD
+591 DVSKVED
-601 MFSRTPNLVNVNTG
+601 MREMFSNTSNLVNVNTG
-615 ENLKL
+615 ENLKM

-643 YTSKELYEMY
+643 YTSKELYEKY
-653 KANPSALA
+653 KANPSVLA

-680 ESIEALDNKTN
+680 ESIKALDSKTN

-752 EIVTKYQEDD
+752 EIVTIYQEDD

-772 EGRAGEKE
+772 EGKAGEKE

-798 VTENEVRPMTPK
+798 VIEKEVSPMTPK

-837 VNPSTGEISESK
+837 VNSSTGETSESK

-860 DKVQI
+860 DKVQV

-881 LNEKTGEITETKE
+881 LNEKTGETTETKE

-899 DKGSSNKQE
+899 DKGSANKQE
-908 ELPKL
+908 ELSEL
-913 KVAIL
+913 KVVIL

-978 KPFAGGVNAGE
+978 KPFEGGVNPE
-989 AEVREE
+989 ESVVTEE
-995 LKPFEGGVNPV
+995 LKPFEGGVKPVESVVTEELKPFEGGVNPAESVMTEKLKPYEGGVNPV

-1011 EELKPFA
+1011 EELKPY
-1018 GGVNPAESVVT
+1018 E
-1029 EELKPKVELSTV
+1029 
-1041 GDYVPPIID
+1041 
-1050 KKEFLGGVNSA
+1050 
-1061 ESVVTEEPKPFE
+1061 
-1073 GGVNPAESVVTEEQK
+1073 
-1088 PFAGGVNPVESV
+1088 
-1100 VKEELKPFAGGVNP
+1100 GGVNP
-1114 AESVVKEELKPFEGG
+1114 AESVVKEELKPFESG
-1129 VNPVESVVTEEL
+1129 VNSVESAVTEEL

-1146 GVNPAESVVTE
+1146 GVNSEEAAVRE
-1157 ELKPFEGGVNS
+1157 ELKPYEGGVNS
-1168 EVASASEE
+1168 EVASASEK

-1210 TGKEEIDGEGNKI
+1210 TEKEEVDGEGNKI

-1237 EKDKRDIAETQVLDD
+1237 EKDKRDIAETQGLDD

-1258 DVEDKKGEDSTEKSL
+1258 NVENKKGEDSTERIL
-1273 PKTGETPVGH
+1273 PKTGETPAGH

-1293 TMVLTRRKIQK
+1293 TIMLTRRKKQK

>member
-85 GKDTLTN
+85 GKDTLTSN
-92 YGKIHL
+92 GKIDI

-112 GFTGKTYAPV
+112 GFTSKTYAPV
-122 DSSYLFTGGMSNN
+122 NSSYLFRGDRDKWDE
-135 FPKKLSNLSYVDA
+135 FPKKLSNLSYIDA

-153 SKVESMDSMFEE
+153 SKVENMDSMFEE

-179 SKVWSMS
+179 SKVTKMN
-186 SMFSGASG
+186 SMFYGARG
-194 LMNLDIGKW
+194 LKSLGIGKWDTSQVTTMSDMFRGTRGLKNLDIGKW
-203 NTSQVT
+203 NTSKVT
-209 NMKDMFFRARGL
+209 DMGSMFSGAESL
-221 TNLDVGKWDT
+221 TNLDIGKWDT
-231 SKVTNMEYMFAG
+231 SKVTNMSGMFRG
-243 ASGLTNLDVGKWDT
+243 AEGLRKLDIGKWDT
-257 SKVSSMRSMFEGAR
+257 SKVTKMNSMFSGAR
-271 GLTNLDVGKW
+271 GLKSLDIGKW
-281 NTSKV
+281 DTSQV
-286 SSMRS
+286 TTMAA
-291 MFALASGLM
+291 MFYEASGLM

-308 TSQVTD
+308 TSKVTN
-314 MSDMFRG
+314 MVS
-321 VRTNLDIGKWDTS
+321 
-334 QVTDMHWMFSGASD
+334 MFSASG

-356 WDTSKVTDMSGMF
+356 WDTSKVTNMDLMF
-369 RLASGLTNLDLS
+369 YFALNL
-381 RWDTSKVTNMN
+381 RK
-392 WMFSGASGL
+392 
-401 TNLDIGKWNT
+401 
-411 SKVRTMWNM
+411 
-420 FEGASGLTN
+420 
-429 LDIGKWDTSQ
+429 
-439 VTDMGSMF
+439 
-447 EGASSLTNLDIGK
+447 
-460 WDTSQVTNMSDMFS
+460 
-474 GARGLTN
+474 
-481 LDIGKWDTSKVR
+481 LDIGKWDTSKVTSIY
-493 NMWGMFNEAS
+493 GMFES
-503 GLTNLDIGK
+503 TG
-512 WDTSQVTDMFYMF
+512 Y
-525 KGASGLTRLDIG
+525 
-537 KWNTSQVT
+537 
-545 AMNSMFEG
+545 
-553 ASSLTNLDIGKWDTS
+553 
-568 QVTAMR
+568 
-574 SMFEGASGLT
+574 
-584 NLDVSKW
+584 
-591 DVSNVKYISD
+591 
-601 MFSRTPNLVNVNTG
+601 LVNVNTG
-615 ENLKL
+615 ENLKV
-620 IEALVEAK
+620 IKALVEDK
-628 GDNIRWIR
+628 GDNIRWVR
-636 EDKTYGP
+636 EDNTYGP
-643 YTSKELYEMY
+643 YTSKELYEKY
-653 KANPSALA
+653 KENPSALA
-661 GRWVLGKN
+661 GRWVVKYAWEW
-669 SYTINFNSDTG
+669 YTINF
-680 ESIEALDNKTN
+680 ESGTN
-691 ETITLPTLTQDKP
+691 ENLVSVTGINNKDLTLPTLTQDKP
-704 GYKFLGWSKTQ
+704 GYKFLGWSRTQ

-720 TDKVN
+720 TDRVN
-725 LANPGETITLYAK
+725 IANPGKTITLYAK

-772 EGRAGEKE
+772 EGKAGEKE

-798 VTENEVRPMTPK
+798 VTEKEIRPMTPK

-860 DKVQI
+860 DKIQI

-881 LNEKTGEITETKE
+881 LNEKTGETTETKE

-899 DKGSSNKQE
+899 DKGSANKQE
-908 ELPKL
+908 KLSEL

-940 YRYTGKEEV
+940 YKYTGKEEV
-949 DGEGNKV
+949 DVEGNKV
-956 YVYDKKVETSKSD
+956 YVYDKKVEISKSD

-978 KPFAGGVNAGE
+978 KPFEGGVNPVGSVVA
-989 AEVREE
+989 EE
-995 LKPFEGGVNPV
+995 LKPFESGVNPA

-1011 EELKPFA
+1011 EALKRFEGGVNSVEAAVREELKPFA

-1029 EELKPKVELSTV
+1029 EELKP
-1041 GDYVPPIID
+1041 
-1050 KKEFLGGVNSA
+1050 
-1061 ESVVTEEPKPFE
+1061 FE
-1073 GGVNPAESVVTEEQK
+1073 
-1088 PFAGGVNPVESV
+1088 GGVNPVESV
-1100 VKEELKPFAGGVNP
+1100 VTEE
-1114 AESVVKEELKPFEGG
+1114 SKPFEGG

-1141 KPLEG
+1141 KPFEG

-1157 ELKPFEGGVNS
+1157 ELKPFEGGVNSAESVVTEELKPFEGGVNPAESVVTEELKPFEGGVNPAESVVTEELKLFEGGVNSGEAEVREELKTFEGGVNS

-1176 LPELKVAILKDTE
+1176 LPELKVAILKDIE

-1210 TGKEEIDGEGNKI
+1210 TGKEEVDGEGNKI

-1237 EKDKRDIAETQVLDD
+1237 KKDKRDISQTQVLDD

-1258 DVEDKKGEDSTEKSL
+1258 NVEDKKGEDSTEKSL

-1293 TMVLTRRKIQK
+1293 TIMLTRRKIQK

>member
-13 TVGIASISIGLFV
+13 TIGIASISIGLFV

-92 YGKIHL
+92 NGKIDV
-98 PSWKEKYHDQIKAI
+98 PSWKNKYHDQIKAI

-122 DSSYLFTGGMSNN
+122 NSSHLFAGSGYEWLGFNE
-135 FPKKLSNLSYVDA
+135 KLSNLSYIDA

-153 SKVESMDSMFEE
+153 SKVENMDYMFGG

-170 NLDLSKWDT
+170 NLD
-179 SKVWSMS
+179 
-186 SMFSGASG
+186 
-194 LMNLDIGKW
+194 I
-203 NTSQVT
+203 
-209 NMKDMFFRARGL
+209 
-221 TNLDVGKWDT
+221 GKWDT
-231 SKVTNMEYMFAG
+231 SKVTTMGWMFKG
-243 ASGLTNLDVGKWDT
+243 ASGLTNLDIGKWDTSEVTDMGWMFRGARALTNLDIGKWDT
-257 SKVSSMRSMFEGAR
+257 SKVTYMESMFEGAR
-271 GLTNLDVGKW
+271 GLTNLD
-281 NTSKV
+281 
-286 SSMRS
+286 
-291 MFALASGLM
+291 
-300 NLDIGKWD
+300 IGKWD
-308 TSQVTD
+308 TSKVTY
-314 MSDMFRG
+314 MEFMFYGARG
-321 VRTNLDIGKWDTS
+321 LVNLDIRKWNTGK
-334 QVTDMHWMFSGASD
+334 VTNMSGMFARASS

-369 RLASGLTNLDLS
+369 AGVS
-381 RWDTSKVTNMN
+381 
-392 WMFSGASGL
+392 L

-411 SKVRTMWNM
+411 S
-420 FEGASGLTN
+420 
-429 LDIGKWDTSQ
+429 Q
-439 VTDMGSMF
+439 VTKIYSMF
-447 EGASSLTNLDIGK
+447 YEAENL
-460 WDTSQVTNMSDMFS
+460 M
-474 GARGLTN
+474 
-481 LDIGKWDTSKVR
+481 
-493 NMWGMFNEAS
+493 
-503 GLTNLDIGK
+503 
-512 WDTSQVTDMFYMF
+512 
-525 KGASGLTRLDIG
+525 
-537 KWNTSQVT
+537 
-545 AMNSMFEG
+545 
-553 ASSLTNLDIGKWDTS
+553 
-568 QVTAMR
+568 
-574 SMFEGASGLT
+574 

-591 DVSNVKYISD
+591 DMSKVED
-601 MFSRTPNLVNVNTG
+601 MREMFSNTPNLVNVNTG
-615 ENLKL
+615 ENLRL

-628 GDNIRWIR
+628 GENERWVR

-643 YTSKELYEMY
+643 YTSKELYEKY

-661 GRWVLGKN
+661 GSWFLGNKW
-669 SYTINFNSDTG
+669 YTINF
-680 ESIEALDNKTN
+680 ESGTN
-691 ETITLPTLTQDKP
+691 EDLVSVTGINNKDLTLPTLTQDKP

-752 EIVTKYQEDD
+752 EIVTIYQEDD

-772 EGRAGEKE
+772 EGKAGEKE

-798 VTENEVRPMTPK
+798 VIEKEVSPMTPK

-837 VNPSTGEISESK
+837 VNSSTGETSESK

-860 DKVQI
+860 DKVQV

-881 LNEKTGEITETKE
+881 LNEKTGETTETKE

-899 DKGSSNKQE
+899 DKGSANKQE
-908 ELPKL
+908 ELSEL
-913 KVAIL
+913 KVVIL

-978 KPFAGGVNAGE
+978 KLFEGGVNPEESVVTEELKPFEGGVKPVESVVTEELKPFEGGVNPAESVVTEKLKPFAGGVNSEE
-989 AEVREE
+989 AAVREELKPFEGGAKPAESVVTEE

-1011 EELKPFA
+1011 KELKPFA
-1018 GGVNPAESVVT
+1018 
-1029 EELKPKVELSTV
+1029 
-1041 GDYVPPIID
+1041 
-1050 KKEFLGGVNSA
+1050 
-1061 ESVVTEEPKPFE
+1061 
-1073 GGVNPAESVVTEEQK
+1073 
-1088 PFAGGVNPVESV
+1088 
-1100 VKEELKPFAGGVNP
+1100 
-1114 AESVVKEELKPFEGG
+1114 
-1129 VNPVESVVTEEL
+1129 
-1141 KPLEG
+1141 
-1146 GVNPAESVVTE
+1146 
-1157 ELKPFEGGVNS
+1157 GGVNS

-1176 LPELKVAILKDTE
+1176 LPELKVVILKDTE

-1210 TGKEEIDGEGNKI
+1210 TEKEEVDGEGNKI
-1223 YIYEKEKSEVTLGD
+1223 YIYEKEKSEVTHGD

-1258 DVEDKKGEDSTEKSL
+1258 NVENKKGEDSTEKIL
-1273 PKTGETPVGH
+1273 PKTGEIPAGH

-1293 TMVLTRRKIQK
+1293 TMMLTRRKIQK

>member
-92 YGKIHL
+92 NGRMDL

-122 DSSYLFTGGMSNN
+122 NSSYLFEGDGNWYIFSKN
-135 FPKKLSNLSYVDA
+135 LSNLSYIDA

-153 SKVESMDSMFEE
+153 SKVENMNSMFY
-165 ASGLT
+165 
-170 NLDLSKWDT
+170 
-179 SKVWSMS
+179 
-186 SMFSGASG
+186 GA
-194 LMNLDIGKW
+194 
-203 NTSQVT
+203 
-209 NMKDMFFRARGL
+209 
-221 TNLDVGKWDT
+221 
-231 SKVTNMEYMFAG
+231 E
-243 ASGLTNLDVGKWDT
+243 
-257 SKVSSMRSMFEGAR
+257 
-271 GLTNLDVGKW
+271 
-281 NTSKV
+281 
-286 SSMRS
+286 
-291 MFALASGLM
+291 GLM

-308 TSQVTD
+308 TSKVTNMENMFFVAEGLTNLDIGKWNTSKVTD
-314 MSDMFRG
+314 MTGMFSRASAL
-321 VRTNLDIGKWDTS
+321 TNLDIGKWDTRQVTKMRYMFNGAYS
-334 QVTDMHWMFSGASD
+334 LTNLDIGKLDTSKVTDMTGMFSVASR

-356 WDTSKVTDMSGMF
+356 WDTSKVTH
-369 RLASGLTNLDLS
+369 
-381 RWDTSKVTNMN
+381 MN
-392 WMFSGASGL
+392 SMFSGARS
-401 TNLDIGKWNT
+401 
-411 SKVRTMWNM
+411 
-420 FEGASGLTN
+420 LTN
-429 LDIGKWDTSQ
+429 LDIGKWDTRQ
-439 VTDMGSMF
+439 VTNMEFMF
-447 EGASSLTNLDIGK
+447 SGARSLTNLDIGK
-460 WDTSQVTNMSDMFS
+460 WDTSQVTNMEFMFS

-481 LDIGKWDTSKVR
+481 LDIGKWDTSKVSSMR
-493 NMWGMFNEAS
+493 SMFN
-503 GLTNLDIGK
+503 
-512 WDTSQVTDMFYMF
+512 
-525 KGASGLTRLDIG
+525 
-537 KWNTSQVT
+537 
-545 AMNSMFEG
+545 G

-568 QVTAMR
+568 KVTNMSAMFR
-574 SMFEGASGLT
+574 EASGLT
-584 NLDVSKW
+584 NLDLSKWDTSKVTDMSDMFRGVSVTNLDIGEWDTSQVTQMTSMFYEAENLMNLDVSKW
-591 DVSNVKYISD
+591 DVSKVEDMRK
-601 MFSRTPNLVNVNTG
+601 MFSNTPNLVNVNTG

-628 GDNIRWIR
+628 DENIRWIR

-643 YTSKELYEMY
+643 YTSKELYEKY
-653 KANPSALA
+653 KANPSVLA
-661 GRWVLGKN
+661 GRWVLGNKW
-669 SYTINFNSDTG
+669 YTINF
-680 ESIEALDNKTN
+680 ESGTN
-691 ETITLPTLTQDKP
+691 EDLVSVTGINNKDLTLPTLTQDKP

-738 WEKVNNITKQNKPI
+738 WEKVNNITKQSKPI

-772 EGRAGEKE
+772 EGKAGEKE

-798 VTENEVRPMTPK
+798 VTEKEVRPMTPK

-822 SKRGDDVIKSTTTYK
+822 SKRGDDIIKSTTTYK
-837 VNPSTGEISESK
+837 ANPSTGETSESK

-881 LNEKTGEITETKE
+881 LNEKTGETTETKE

-908 ELPKL
+908 GLSEL

-918 KDTEGNVLDVLEFN
+918 KDIEGNVLDVLEFN

-940 YRYTGKEEV
+940 YKYTGKEEV

-956 YVYDKKVETSKSD
+956 YVYDKKVEISKSD

-978 KPFAGGVNAGE
+978 KPFAGGVNP
-989 AEVREE
+989 AESVVTEEPKPFEGGVNPAESVVTEE
-995 LKPFEGGVNPV
+995 LKPFEGGVN
-1006 ESVVT
+1006 S
-1011 EELKPFA
+1011 
-1018 GGVNPAESVVT
+1018 AESVVT

-1041 GDYVPPIID
+1041 GDYVPPRID

-1073 GGVNPAESVVTEEQK
+1073 GGVNPVESVVTEEPK
-1088 PFAGGVNPVESV
+1088 PFEGGVNPAESVVKEELKSFAGGVNPEESVVTEELKPFEGGVNPVKSVVTEEPKSFAGGVNPVESV
-1100 VKEELKPFAGGVNP
+1100 VTEELKPFAGGVNP
-1114 AESVVKEELKPFEGG
+1114 AESVVKEELKPFESG
-1129 VNPVESVVTEEL
+1129 VNSVESAVTEEL

-1146 GVNPAESVVTE
+1146 GVNSEEAAVRE
-1157 ELKPFEGGVNS
+1157 ELKPYEGGVNS
-1168 EVASASEE
+1168 EVASASEK

-1210 TGKEEIDGEGNKI
+1210 TEKEEVDGEGNKI

-1237 EKDKRDIAETQVLDD
+1237 EKDKRDIAETQGLDD

-1258 DVEDKKGEDSTEKSL
+1258 NVENKKGEDSTERIL
-1273 PKTGETPVGH
+1273 PKTGETPAGH

-1293 TMVLTRRKIQK
+1293 TIMLTRRKKQK

>member
-92 YGKIHL
+92 NGRMDL

-122 DSSYLFTGGMSNN
+122 NSSYLFEGDGNWYIFSKN
-135 FPKKLSNLSYVDA
+135 LSNLSYIDA

-153 SKVESMDSMFEE
+153 SKVENMNSMFY
-165 ASGLT
+165 
-170 NLDLSKWDT
+170 
-179 SKVWSMS
+179 
-186 SMFSGASG
+186 GA
-194 LMNLDIGKW
+194 
-203 NTSQVT
+203 
-209 NMKDMFFRARGL
+209 
-221 TNLDVGKWDT
+221 
-231 SKVTNMEYMFAG
+231 E
-243 ASGLTNLDVGKWDT
+243 
-257 SKVSSMRSMFEGAR
+257 
-271 GLTNLDVGKW
+271 
-281 NTSKV
+281 
-286 SSMRS
+286 
-291 MFALASGLM
+291 GLM

-308 TSQVTD
+308 TSKVTNMENMFFVAEGLTNLDIGKWNTSKVTD
-314 MSDMFRG
+314 MTGMFSRASAL
-321 VRTNLDIGKWDTS
+321 TNLDIGKWDTR
-334 QVTDMHWMFSGASD
+334 QVTKMRYMFNGAYS

-356 WDTSKVTDMSGMF
+356 WDTSKVTDMTGMF
-369 RLASGLTNLDLS
+369 SVAS
-381 RWDTSKVTNMN
+381 R
-392 WMFSGASGL
+392 L
-401 TNLDIGKWNT
+401 TNLDIGKWDT
-411 SKVRTMWNM
+411 SKVTHMNSM
-420 FEGASGLTN
+420 FSGARSLTN

-439 VTDMGSMF
+439 VTNMEFMF
-447 EGASSLTNLDIGK
+447 SGARSLTNLDIGK
-460 WDTSQVTNMSDMFS
+460 WDTSQVTNMSAMF
-474 GARGLTN
+474 R
-481 LDIGKWDTSKVR
+481 
-493 NMWGMFNEAS
+493 EAS
-503 GLTNLDIGK
+503 GLTNLDLSKWDTSKVTDMSDMFRGVSVTNLDIGE
-512 WDTSQVTDMFYMF
+512 WDTSQVTQMTSMFYE
-525 KGASGLTRLDIG
+525 A
-537 KWNTSQVT
+537 
-545 AMNSMFEG
+545 E
-553 ASSLTNLDIGKWDTS
+553 NL
-568 QVTAMR
+568 M
-574 SMFEGASGLT
+574 

-591 DVSNVKYISD
+591 DVSKVEDMRK
-601 MFSRTPNLVNVNTG
+601 MFSNTPNLVNVNTG

-628 GDNIRWIR
+628 DENIRWIR

-643 YTSKELYEMY
+643 YTSKELYEKY
-653 KANPSALA
+653 KANPSVLA
-661 GRWVLGKN
+661 GRWVLGNKW
-669 SYTINFNSDTG
+669 YTINF
-680 ESIEALDNKTN
+680 ESGTN
-691 ETITLPTLTQDKP
+691 EDLVSVTGINNKDLTLPTLTQDKP

-738 WEKVNNITKQNKPI
+738 WEKVNNITKQSKPI

-772 EGRAGEKE
+772 EGKAGEKE
-780 VVTTYTVTPITG
+780 VVTTYIVTPITG

-798 VTENEVRPMTPK
+798 VTEKEVRPMTPK

-822 SKRGDDVIKSTTTYK
+822 SKRGDDIIKSTTTYK
-837 VNPSTGEISESK
+837 VNPSTGETSESK

-881 LNEKTGEITETKE
+881 LNEKTGETTETKE

-908 ELPKL
+908 GLSEL

-918 KDTEGNVLDVLEFN
+918 KDIEGNVLDVLEFN

-940 YRYTGKEEV
+940 YKYTGKEEV

-956 YVYDKKVETSKSD
+956 YVYDKKVEISKSD

-978 KPFAGGVNAGE
+978 KPFAGGVNP
-989 AEVREE
+989 AESVVTEEPKPFEGGVNPAESVVTEE
-995 LKPFEGGVNPV
+995 LKPFEGGVN
-1006 ESVVT
+1006 S
-1011 EELKPFA
+1011 
-1018 GGVNPAESVVT
+1018 AESVVT

-1041 GDYVPPIID
+1041 GDYVPPRID

-1073 GGVNPAESVVTEEQK
+1073 GGVNPVESVVTEEPK
-1088 PFAGGVNPVESV
+1088 PFEGGVNPAESVVKEELKSFAGGVNPEESVVTEELKPFEGGVNPVKSVVTEEPKSFAGGVNPVESV
-1100 VKEELKPFAGGVNP
+1100 VTEELKPFAGGVNP
-1114 AESVVKEELKPFEGG
+1114 AESVVKEELKPFESG
-1129 VNPVESVVTEEL
+1129 VNSVESAVTEEL

-1146 GVNPAESVVTE
+1146 GVNSEEAAVRE
-1157 ELKPFEGGVNS
+1157 ELKPYEGGVNS
-1168 EVASASEE
+1168 EVASASEK

-1210 TGKEEIDGEGNKI
+1210 TEKEEVDGEGNKI

-1237 EKDKRDIAETQVLDD
+1237 EKDKRDIAETQGLDD

-1258 DVEDKKGEDSTEKSL
+1258 NVENKKGEDSTERIL
-1273 PKTGETPVGH
+1273 PKTGETPAGH

-1293 TMVLTRRKIQK
+1293 TIMLTRRKKQK

>member
-92 YGKIHL
+92 NGRIDL

-122 DSSYLFTGGMSNN
+122 NSSYLFEGDGDKWNN
-135 FPKKLSNLSYVDA
+135 FPKNLSNLSYIDA

-153 SKVESMDSMFEE
+153 SKVENMYSMFSR
-165 ASGLT
+165 ARGLT

-179 SKVWSMS
+179 SKVTNMGGMFLSASGLTKLDIGNWNTGKVTNMGG
-186 SMFSGASG
+186 MFSGASG
-194 LMNLDIGKW
+194 LTKLDIGNW
-203 NTSQVT
+203 NT
-209 NMKDMFFRARGL
+209 G
-221 TNLDVGKWDT
+221 
-231 SKVTNMEYMFAG
+231 KVTEM
-243 ASGLTNLDVGKWDT
+243 D
-257 SKVSSMRSMFEGAR
+257 
-271 GLTNLDVGKW
+271 
-281 NTSKV
+281 
-286 SSMRS
+286 
-291 MFALASGLM
+291 
-300 NLDIGKWD
+300 
-308 TSQVTD
+308 
-314 MSDMFRG
+314 
-321 VRTNLDIGKWDTS
+321 
-334 QVTDMHWMFSGASD
+334 WMFSSASG

-356 WDTSKVTDMSGMF
+356 WDTSKVTSMV
-369 RLASGLTNLDLS
+369 A
-381 RWDTSKVTNMN
+381 
-392 WMFSGASGL
+392 
-401 TNLDIGKWNT
+401 
-411 SKVRTMWNM
+411 M
-420 FEGASGLTN
+420 FE
-429 LDIGKWDTSQ
+429 
-439 VTDMGSMF
+439 
-447 EGASSLTNLDIGK
+447 E
-460 WDTSQVTNMSDMFS
+460 
-474 GARGLTN
+474 ARGLTN
-481 LDIGKWDTSKVR
+481 LDIGKWDTSKVTS
-493 NMWGMFNEAS
+493 MIAMFSEAS

-512 WDTSQVTDMFYMF
+512 WDTSQVTNMRWMF
-525 KGASGLTRLDIG
+525 KGASSLTNLEIG

-545 AMNSMFEG
+545 NMGEMFDEASGLTNLDIGNWDTSKVTNMRSMFSRARG
-553 ASSLTNLDIGKWDTS
+553 LTSLDIGKWDTS
-568 QVTAMR
+568 QVEDM
-574 SMFEGASGLT
+574 SDMFRYARGLT

-601 MFSRTPNLVNVNTG
+601 MFARTTNLVNVNTG

-620 IEALVEAK
+620 IEELVEAK
-628 GDNIRWIR
+628 GDNIRWVR

-661 GRWVLGKN
+661 GRWFLEKN

-680 ESIEALDNKTN
+680 ESIKALDSKTN

-720 TDKVN
+720 TDRVN
-725 LANPGETITLYAK
+725 LANPGKTITLYAK

-762 TLDNGKSQEI
+762 ILDNGKSQEI
-772 EGRAGEKE
+772 EGKAGEKE
-780 VVTTYTVTPITG
+780 VVTTYKVTPITG

-798 VTENEVRPMTPK
+798 VTEKEIRPMTPK

-881 LNEKTGEITETKE
+881 LNEKTGETTETKE

-908 ELPKL
+908 ELPEL

-918 KDTEGNVLDVLEFN
+918 KDAENNVLDVLGFN

-940 YRYTGKEEV
+940 YKYTGKEEV
-949 DGEGNKV
+949 DVDGNKV

-969 DKVPTVEEP
+969 DKVPTVEE
-978 KPFAGGVNAGE
+978 A
-989 AEVREE
+989 
-995 LKPFEGGVNPV
+995 KPFEGGVNPA

-1011 EELKPFA
+1011 EELKPFE

-1041 GDYVPPIID
+1041 GDYVPPMIV
-1050 KKEFLGGVNSA
+1050 KKEFMGGVNAGEA
-1061 ESVVTEEPKPFE
+1061 EIR
-1073 GGVNPAESVVTEEQK
+1073 
-1088 PFAGGVNPVESV
+1088 
-1100 VKEELKPFAGGVNP
+1100 
-1114 AESVVKEELKPFEGG
+1114 EELKPFEG
-1129 VNPVESVVTEEL
+1129 
-1141 KPLEG
+1141 
-1146 GVNPAESVVTE
+1146 
-1157 ELKPFEGGVNS
+1157 
-1168 EVASASEE
+1168 
-1176 LPELKVAILKDTE
+1176 
-1189 GNVLDVLEIS
+1189 
-1199 AKPKELKGYRY
+1199 
-1210 TGKEEIDGEGNKI
+1210 
-1223 YIYEKEKSEVTLGD
+1223 
-1237 EKDKRDIAETQVLDD
+1237 
-1252 NISQSK
+1252 
-1258 DVEDKKGEDSTEKSL
+1258 
-1273 PKTGETPVGH
+1273 
-1283 GVLGGMLLAA
+1283 
-1293 TMVLTRRKIQK
+1293 

>member
-92 YGKIHL
+92 NGRIDL

-122 DSSYLFTGGMSNN
+122 NSSYLFEGDGDKWNN
-135 FPKKLSNLSYVDA
+135 FPKNLSNLSYIDA

-153 SKVESMDSMFEE
+153 SKVENMYSMFSR
-165 ASGLT
+165 ARGLT

-179 SKVWSMS
+179 SKVTNMGGMFLSASGLTKLDIGNWNTGKVTNMGG
-186 SMFSGASG
+186 MFSGASG
-194 LMNLDIGKW
+194 LTKLDIGNW
-203 NTSQVT
+203 NT
-209 NMKDMFFRARGL
+209 G
-221 TNLDVGKWDT
+221 
-231 SKVTNMEYMFAG
+231 KVTEM
-243 ASGLTNLDVGKWDT
+243 D
-257 SKVSSMRSMFEGAR
+257 
-271 GLTNLDVGKW
+271 
-281 NTSKV
+281 
-286 SSMRS
+286 
-291 MFALASGLM
+291 
-300 NLDIGKWD
+300 
-308 TSQVTD
+308 
-314 MSDMFRG
+314 
-321 VRTNLDIGKWDTS
+321 
-334 QVTDMHWMFSGASD
+334 WMFSSASG

-356 WDTSKVTDMSGMF
+356 WDTSKVTSMV
-369 RLASGLTNLDLS
+369 A
-381 RWDTSKVTNMN
+381 
-392 WMFSGASGL
+392 
-401 TNLDIGKWNT
+401 
-411 SKVRTMWNM
+411 M
-420 FEGASGLTN
+420 FE
-429 LDIGKWDTSQ
+429 
-439 VTDMGSMF
+439 
-447 EGASSLTNLDIGK
+447 E
-460 WDTSQVTNMSDMFS
+460 
-474 GARGLTN
+474 ARGLTN
-481 LDIGKWDTSKVR
+481 LDIGKWDTSKVTS
-493 NMWGMFNEAS
+493 MIAMFLEAS

-512 WDTSQVTDMFYMF
+512 WDTSQVTNMRWMF
-525 KGASGLTRLDIG
+525 KGASSLTNLEIG

-545 AMNSMFEG
+545 NMGEMFDEASGLTNLDIGNWDTSKVTNMRSMFSRARG
-553 ASSLTNLDIGKWDTS
+553 LTSLDIGKWDTS
-568 QVTAMR
+568 QVEDM
-574 SMFEGASGLT
+574 SDMFRYARGLT

-601 MFSRTPNLVNVNTG
+601 MFARTTNLVNVNTG

-620 IEALVEAK
+620 IEELVEAK
-628 GDNIRWIR
+628 GDNIRWVR

-661 GRWVLGKN
+661 GRWFLEKN

-680 ESIEALDNKTN
+680 ESIKALDSKTN

-720 TDKVN
+720 TDRVN
-725 LANPGETITLYAK
+725 LANPGKTITLYAK

-762 TLDNGKSQEI
+762 ILDNGKSQEI
-772 EGRAGEKE
+772 EGKAGEKE
-780 VVTTYTVTPITG
+780 VVTTYKVTPITG

-798 VTENEVRPMTPK
+798 VTEKEIRPMTPK

-881 LNEKTGEITETKE
+881 LNEKTGETTETKE

-908 ELPKL
+908 ELPEL

-918 KDTEGNVLDVLEFN
+918 KDAENNVLDVLGFN

-940 YRYTGKEEV
+940 YKYTGKEEV
-949 DGEGNKV
+949 DVDGNKV

-969 DKVPTVEEP
+969 DKVPTVEE
-978 KPFAGGVNAGE
+978 A
-989 AEVREE
+989 
-995 LKPFEGGVNPV
+995 KPFEGGVNPV

-1011 EELKPFA
+1011 EELKPFK

-1029 EELKPKVELSTV
+1029 EE
-1041 GDYVPPIID
+1041 
-1050 KKEFLGGVNSA
+1050 A
-1061 ESVVTEEPKPFE
+1061 KPFE
-1073 GGVNPAESVVTEEQK
+1073 GGVNPAESVVTEELKPLEGGVNPAESVVTEELK

-1100 VKEELKPFAGGVNP
+1100 VTEELKPFEGGVNP
-1114 AESVVKEELKPFEGG
+1114 VESVVTEEPKPFEGG

-1223 YIYEKEKSEVTLGD
+1223 YIYEKEKSEVTFGD
-1237 EKDKRDIAETQVLDD
+1237 EKDKRDIAQTQVLDD

-1258 DVEDKKGEDSTEKSL
+1258 KVEDKRGEDSTEKSL

>member
-54 WQPEGNVI
+54 WQPEGNLI

-92 YGKIHL
+92 NGEIDF

-112 GFTGKTYAPV
+112 GFTSKTYAPV
-122 DSSYLFTGGMSNN
+122 NSSHLFRGGRYEWDT
-135 FPKKLSNLSYVDA
+135 FPRKLSNLSYIDA

-153 SKVESMDSMFEE
+153 SKVENMKSMFSR
-165 ASGLT
+165 AGGLT
-170 NLDLSKWDT
+170 NLDIGKWDT
-179 SKVWSMS
+179 SKVTNMREMFEKARGLTNTDIGKWDTSQVTDMSWMFAEAEGLSRLDIGKWDTSKVTNMNAMFLGVSELTNLDIGKWNTSQVTSMRY
-186 SMFSGASG
+186 MFSWTSDLTNLDIGKWDTSQVTDMEGIFSRTSG

-209 NMKDMFFRARGL
+209 NM
-221 TNLDVGKWDT
+221 
-231 SKVTNMEYMFAG
+231 
-243 ASGLTNLDVGKWDT
+243 
-257 SKVSSMRSMFEGAR
+257 RSMFEEAR
-271 GLTNLDVGKW
+271 
-281 NTSKV
+281 
-286 SSMRS
+286 
-291 MFALASGLM
+291 
-300 NLDIGKWD
+300 
-308 TSQVTD
+308 
-314 MSDMFRG
+314 
-321 VRTNLDIGKWDTS
+321 
-334 QVTDMHWMFSGASD
+334 
-348 LTNLDIGK
+348 
-356 WDTSKVTDMSGMF
+356 
-369 RLASGLTNLDLS
+369 
-381 RWDTSKVTNMN
+381 
-392 WMFSGASGL
+392 
-401 TNLDIGKWNT
+401 
-411 SKVRTMWNM
+411 
-420 FEGASGLTN
+420 
-429 LDIGKWDTSQ
+429 
-439 VTDMGSMF
+439 
-447 EGASSLTNLDIGK
+447 
-460 WDTSQVTNMSDMFS
+460 
-474 GARGLTN
+474 
-481 LDIGKWDTSKVR
+481 
-493 NMWGMFNEAS
+493 
-503 GLTNLDIGK
+503 
-512 WDTSQVTDMFYMF
+512 
-525 KGASGLTRLDIG
+525 
-537 KWNTSQVT
+537 
-545 AMNSMFEG
+545 
-553 ASSLTNLDIGKWDTS
+553 
-568 QVTAMR
+568 
-574 SMFEGASGLT
+574 GLT

-591 DVSNVKYISD
+591 DVSKVKYMSN
-601 MFSRTPNLVNVNTG
+601 MFSDTPNLVNVNTG

-628 GDNIRWIR
+628 DDNIRWVR

-643 YTSKELYEMY
+643 YTSKELYEKY
-653 KANPSALA
+653 KANPSVLA
-661 GRWVLGKN
+661 GRWVLGNKW
-669 SYTINFNSDTG
+669 YTINF
-680 ESIEALDNKTN
+680 ESGTN
-691 ETITLPTLTQDKP
+691 EDLVSVTGINNKDLTLPTLTQDKP

-772 EGRAGEKE
+772 EGKAGEKE
-780 VVTTYTVTPITG
+780 VVTTYKVMPITG
-792 ELTNPV
+792 ELINPV

-881 LNEKTGEITETKE
+881 LNEKTGETTETKE

-940 YRYTGKEEV
+940 YKYTGKEEV
-949 DGEGNKV
+949 DVDGNKV
-956 YVYDKKVETSKSD
+956 YVYDKKIETSKSD

-978 KPFAGGVNAGE
+978 KPFAGGVNPVE
-989 AEVREE
+989 SVVTEE
-995 LKPFEGGVNPV
+995 LKPFEGGVNPAESVVTEEPTPFEGGVNPAESVVTEELKPFEGGVNPAESVVTEELKPFEGGVNLV

-1011 EELKPFA
+1011 EELKPFESGVNPVESVVTEELKPLEGGVNSEEVAVREELKPFA

-1029 EELKPKVELSTV
+1029 EELKP
-1041 GDYVPPIID
+1041 
-1050 KKEFLGGVNSA
+1050 
-1061 ESVVTEEPKPFE
+1061 FE
-1073 GGVNPAESVVTEEQK
+1073 GGVK
-1088 PFAGGVNPVESV
+1088 PVESV
-1100 VKEELKPFAGGVNP
+1100 VTEELKPFAGGVNP
-1114 AESVVKEELKPFEGG
+1114 AESVVKEELKPFESG

-1146 GVNPAESVVTE
+1146 GVNSEEVAVREELKPFAGGVNPAESVVTE
-1157 ELKPFEGGVNS
+1157 EPKPFEGGVNPVESVVKEELKPYEGGVNS

-1176 LPELKVAILKDTE
+1176 LPELKVAILKDKE

-1199 AKPKELKGYRY
+1199 EKPKELKGYRY
-1210 TGKEEIDGEGNKI
+1210 TEKEEVDGEGNKI

-1237 EKDKRDIAETQVLDD
+1237 EKDKRDIAETQGLDD

-1258 DVEDKKGEDSTEKSL
+1258 NVEDKKGEDSTERIL
-1273 PKTGETPVGH
+1273 PKTGETPAGY

-1293 TMVLTRRKIQK
+1293 TIMLTRRKIQK

>member
-92 YGKIHL
+92 NGEIDF

-112 GFTGKTYAPV
+112 GFTSKTYAPV
-122 DSSYLFTGGMSNN
+122 NSSHLFRGGRYEWDT
-135 FPKKLSNLSYVDA
+135 FPRKLSNLSYIDA

-153 SKVESMDSMFEE
+153 SKVENMKSMFSR
-165 ASGLT
+165 AGGLT
-170 NLDLSKWDT
+170 NLDIGKWDT
-179 SKVWSMS
+179 SKVTNMREMFEKARGLTNTDIGKWDTSQVTDMSWMFAEAEGLSRLDIGKWDTSKVTNMNAMFLGVSELTNLDIGKWNTSQVTSMRY
-186 SMFSGASG
+186 MFSWTSDLTNLDIGKWDTSQVTDMEGIFSRTSG

-209 NMKDMFFRARGL
+209 NM
-221 TNLDVGKWDT
+221 
-231 SKVTNMEYMFAG
+231 
-243 ASGLTNLDVGKWDT
+243 
-257 SKVSSMRSMFEGAR
+257 RSMFEEAR
-271 GLTNLDVGKW
+271 
-281 NTSKV
+281 
-286 SSMRS
+286 
-291 MFALASGLM
+291 
-300 NLDIGKWD
+300 
-308 TSQVTD
+308 
-314 MSDMFRG
+314 
-321 VRTNLDIGKWDTS
+321 
-334 QVTDMHWMFSGASD
+334 
-348 LTNLDIGK
+348 
-356 WDTSKVTDMSGMF
+356 
-369 RLASGLTNLDLS
+369 
-381 RWDTSKVTNMN
+381 
-392 WMFSGASGL
+392 
-401 TNLDIGKWNT
+401 
-411 SKVRTMWNM
+411 
-420 FEGASGLTN
+420 
-429 LDIGKWDTSQ
+429 
-439 VTDMGSMF
+439 
-447 EGASSLTNLDIGK
+447 
-460 WDTSQVTNMSDMFS
+460 
-474 GARGLTN
+474 
-481 LDIGKWDTSKVR
+481 
-493 NMWGMFNEAS
+493 
-503 GLTNLDIGK
+503 
-512 WDTSQVTDMFYMF
+512 
-525 KGASGLTRLDIG
+525 
-537 KWNTSQVT
+537 
-545 AMNSMFEG
+545 
-553 ASSLTNLDIGKWDTS
+553 
-568 QVTAMR
+568 
-574 SMFEGASGLT
+574 GLT

-591 DVSNVKYISD
+591 DVSKVKYMSN
-601 MFSRTPNLVNVNTG
+601 MFSDTPNLVNVNTG

-628 GDNIRWIR
+628 DDNIRWVR

-643 YTSKELYEMY
+643 YTSKELYEKY
-653 KANPSALA
+653 KENPSALA

-680 ESIEALDNKTN
+680 ESIEALESKTN

-704 GYKFLGWSKTQ
+704 GYKFLGWSKIQ

-772 EGRAGEKE
+772 EGKAGEKE

-798 VTENEVRPMTPK
+798 VTEKEVRPMTPK

-837 VNPSTGEISESK
+837 VNPSTGEISKSK

-860 DKVQI
+860 DKIQI

-940 YRYTGKEEV
+940 YKYTGKEEV
-949 DGEGNKV
+949 DVDGNKV

-969 DKVPTVEEP
+969 DKVPTVEE
-978 KPFAGGVNAGE
+978 A
-989 AEVREE
+989 
-995 LKPFEGGVNPV
+995 KPFEGGVNPA

-1011 EELKPFA
+1011 EELKPFK

-1041 GDYVPPIID
+1041 GDYVPPMIV
-1050 KKEFLGGVNSA
+1050 KKEFMGGVNA
-1061 ESVVTEEPKPFE
+1061 GEAEIREELKPFEGGVNPVESVVTEELKPFK
-1073 GGVNPAESVVTEEQK
+1073 GGVNPAESVVTEE
-1088 PFAGGVNPVESV
+1088 A
-1100 VKEELKPFAGGVNP
+1100 
-1114 AESVVKEELKPFEGG
+1114 KPFEGG
-1129 VNPVESVVTEEL
+1129 VNPAESVVTEEL

-1223 YIYEKEKSEVTLGD
+1223 YIYEKEKSEVTFGD
-1237 EKDKRDIAETQVLDD
+1237 EKDKRDIAQTQVLDD

-1258 DVEDKKGEDSTEKSL
+1258 KVEDKRGEDSTEKSL

-1293 TMVLTRRKIQK
+1293 TMVLTRRKMQK

>member
-92 YGKIHL
+92 NGRMDL

-122 DSSYLFTGGMSNN
+122 NSSYLFEGDGNRWYIFSKN
-135 FPKKLSNLSYVDA
+135 LSNLSYIDA

-153 SKVESMDSMFEE
+153 SKVENMNSMFY
-165 ASGLT
+165 
-170 NLDLSKWDT
+170 
-179 SKVWSMS
+179 
-186 SMFSGASG
+186 GA
-194 LMNLDIGKW
+194 
-203 NTSQVT
+203 
-209 NMKDMFFRARGL
+209 
-221 TNLDVGKWDT
+221 
-231 SKVTNMEYMFAG
+231 E
-243 ASGLTNLDVGKWDT
+243 
-257 SKVSSMRSMFEGAR
+257 
-271 GLTNLDVGKW
+271 
-281 NTSKV
+281 
-286 SSMRS
+286 
-291 MFALASGLM
+291 GLM

-308 TSQVTD
+308 TSKVTNMD
-314 MSDMFRG
+314 SMFSEARG
-321 VRTNLDIGKWDTS
+321 LTNLEIGKWDTS
-334 QVTDMHWMFSGASD
+334 QVTNMSHMFEEARGLTNLEIGKWDTSKVKNMGYMFSGARGLTNLDLSKWNTSKVTNMGWMFSKARGLMNLNIGKWNTSQVED
-348 LTNLDIGK
+348 MSRMFFLAEGLTNLDIGGWDTSQVTNMGGMFSEAKGLTNLDIGEWDTSKVMDMGYMFEEARGLTNLAIGKWDTSKVMDMSYMFLRAEGLTNLDIGK
-356 WDTSKVTDMSGMF
+356 WDTSKVTNMGGMF
-369 RLASGLTNLDLS
+369 SGASSLTNLAIGK
-381 RWDTSKVTNMN
+381 WDTSKVTNMGG
-392 WMFSGASGL
+392 MFSGASSL
-401 TNLDIGKWNT
+401 TNL
-411 SKVRTMWNM
+411 
-420 FEGASGLTN
+420 A
-429 LDIGKWDTSQ
+429 IGKWDTSQ
-439 VTDMGSMF
+439 VTGMNAMF
-447 EGASSLTNLDIGK
+447 RGASNLADL
-460 WDTSQVTNMSDMFS
+460 
-474 GARGLTN
+474 A
-481 LDIGKWDTSKVR
+481 IGKWDTSKV
-493 NMWGMFNEAS
+493 
-503 GLTNLDIGK
+503 LDMG
-512 WDTSQVTDMFYMF
+512 W
-525 KGASGLTRLDIG
+525 
-537 KWNTSQVT
+537 
-545 AMNSMFEG
+545 MFEG
-553 ASSLTNLDIGKWDTS
+553 A
-568 QVTAMR
+568 R
-574 SMFEGASGLT
+574 GLT

-591 DVSNVKYISD
+591 NVSNVEYMSN
-601 MFSRTPNLVNVNTG
+601 MFTGTPNLVNVNTG

-620 IEALVEAK
+620 IEELVEAK
-628 GDNIRWIR
+628 GDNIRWVR

-661 GRWVLGKN
+661 GRWVLGEN

-680 ESIEALDNKTN
+680 ERIKALDSKTN
-691 ETITLPTLTQDKP
+691 ETITLPTLTQDKL
-704 GYKFLGWSKTQ
+704 GYKFLGWSKNQ

-738 WEKVNNITKQNKPI
+738 WEKINNITKQNKPI

-772 EGRAGEKE
+772 EGKAGEKE

-798 VTENEVRPMTPK
+798 VTEKEVRPMTPK

-822 SKRGDDVIKSTTTYK
+822 SKRGDDVIKSIITYK

-881 LNEKTGEITETKE
+881 LNEKTGETTETKE
-894 VELLA
+894 VELLS

-918 KDTEGNVLDVLEFN
+918 KDIEGNVLDVLEFN

-940 YRYTGKEEV
+940 YKYTGKEEV

-956 YVYDKKVETSKSD
+956 YVYDKKVELS
-969 DKVPTVEEP
+969 TVGDFNPPLNEMEE
-978 KPFAGGVNAGE
+978 FVGGVNS
-989 AEVREE
+989 AESVVTEE
-995 LKPFEGGVNPV
+995 LKQFEGGVNPA

-1011 EELKPFA
+1011 EELKPFE

-1073 GGVNPAESVVTEEQK
+1073 GGVNPVESVVTEE
-1088 PFAGGVNPVESV
+1088 P
-1100 VKEELKPFAGGVNP
+1100 KPFAGGVNP
-1114 AESVVKEELKPFEGG
+1114 AESVVTEELKPFEGG

-1141 KPLEG
+1141 KPFEG
-1146 GVNPAESVVTE
+1146 GVNPVESVVTE
-1157 ELKPFEGGVNS
+1157 ELKPFEGGVNPVESVVTEEPKPFEGGVNPAGSVVTEELKPFAGGVNS

-1176 LPELKVAILKDTE
+1176 LPELKVTILKDTE
-1189 GNVLDVLEIS
+1189 GNVLDVLEIP

-1237 EKDKRDIAETQVLDD
+1237 EKDKRDISQTQVLDD

-1258 DVEDKKGEDSTEKSL
+1258 NVEDKKDEDSTEKIL

-1283 GVLGGMLLAA
+1283 GVLGGVLLAA
-1293 TMVLTRRKIQK
+1293 TMMLTRRKIQK

>member
-71 ELYENGYLLFKPVE
+71 ELYENGYLLFKSVE

-92 YGKIHL
+92 NGRMDL

-122 DSSYLFTGGMSNN
+122 NSSYLFEGDGNWYIFSKN
-135 FPKKLSNLSYVDA
+135 LSNLSYIDA

-153 SKVESMDSMFEE
+153 SKVENMNSMFY
-165 ASGLT
+165 
-170 NLDLSKWDT
+170 
-179 SKVWSMS
+179 
-186 SMFSGASG
+186 GA
-194 LMNLDIGKW
+194 
-203 NTSQVT
+203 
-209 NMKDMFFRARGL
+209 
-221 TNLDVGKWDT
+221 
-231 SKVTNMEYMFAG
+231 E
-243 ASGLTNLDVGKWDT
+243 
-257 SKVSSMRSMFEGAR
+257 
-271 GLTNLDVGKW
+271 
-281 NTSKV
+281 
-286 SSMRS
+286 
-291 MFALASGLM
+291 GLM

-308 TSQVTD
+308 TSKVTNMKNMFFVAEGLTNLDIGKWNTSKVTD
-314 MSDMFRG
+314 MTGMFSRASAL
-321 VRTNLDIGKWDTS
+321 TNLDIGKWDTR
-334 QVTDMHWMFSGASD
+334 QVTKMRYMFNGAYS

-356 WDTSKVTDMSGMF
+356 WDTSKVTDMTGMF
-369 RLASGLTNLDLS
+369 SVAS
-381 RWDTSKVTNMN
+381 R
-392 WMFSGASGL
+392 
-401 TNLDIGKWNT
+401 
-411 SKVRTMWNM
+411 
-420 FEGASGLTN
+420 LTN
-429 LDIGKWDTSQ
+429 LDIGKWDTSK
-439 VTDMGSMF
+439 VTHMNSMF
-447 EGASSLTNLDIGK
+447 SGASSLTNLDIGK
-460 WDTSQVTNMSDMFS
+460 WDTSKVTNMEFMFS

-481 LDIGKWDTSKVR
+481 LDIGKWDTSKVT
-493 NMWGMFNEAS
+493 NMSAMFREAS
-503 GLTNLDIGK
+503 GLTNLDLSKWDTSKVTDMSDMFRGVSVTNLDIGE
-512 WDTSQVTDMFYMF
+512 WDTSQVTQMTSMFYE
-525 KGASGLTRLDIG
+525 A
-537 KWNTSQVT
+537 
-545 AMNSMFEG
+545 E
-553 ASSLTNLDIGKWDTS
+553 NL
-568 QVTAMR
+568 M
-574 SMFEGASGLT
+574 

-591 DVSNVKYISD
+591 DVSKVEDMRK
-601 MFSRTPNLVNVNTG
+601 MFSNTPNLVNVNTG

-628 GDNIRWIR
+628 DENIRWIR

-643 YTSKELYEMY
+643 YTSKELYEKY
-653 KANPSALA
+653 KANPSVLA
-661 GRWVLGKN
+661 GRWVLGNKW
-669 SYTINFNSDTG
+669 YTINF
-680 ESIEALDNKTN
+680 ESGTN
-691 ETITLPTLTQDKP
+691 EDLVSVTGINNKDLTLPTLTQDKP

-738 WEKVNNITKQNKPI
+738 WEKVNNITKQSKPI

-772 EGRAGEKE
+772 EGKAGEKE

-798 VTENEVRPMTPK
+798 VTEKEVRPMTPK

-822 SKRGDDVIKSTTTYK
+822 SKRGDDIIKSTTTYK
-837 VNPSTGEISESK
+837 VNPSTGETSESK

-881 LNEKTGEITETKE
+881 LNEKTGETTETKE

-913 KVAIL
+913 KVVIL

-940 YRYTGKEEV
+940 YKYTGKEEV
-949 DGEGNKV
+949 DVEGNKV
-956 YVYDKKVETSKSD
+956 YVYDKKVETFKSD

-978 KPFAGGVNAGE
+978 KPF
-989 AEVREE
+989 
-995 LKPFEGGVNPV
+995 EGGANPV

-1011 EELKPFA
+1011 EELKPFEGGVNPA
-1018 GGVNPAESVVT
+1018 ESVVTEESKSFEGGVNPAESVVT
-1029 EELKPKVELSTV
+1029 EELKSFT
-1041 GDYVPPIID
+1041 
-1050 KKEFLGGVNSA
+1050 GGVNPEESVVTEELKPFEGGVKPV

-1073 GGVNPAESVVTEEQK
+1073 GGVNPAESVVTEEPK
-1088 PFAGGVNPVESV
+1088 LF
-1100 VKEELKPFAGGVNP
+1100 
-1114 AESVVKEELKPFEGG
+1114 
-1129 VNPVESVVTEEL
+1129 
-1141 KPLEG
+1141 EG

-1157 ELKPFEGGVNS
+1157 EPKPFEGGVNPAGSVVTEELKPFAGGVNS

-1176 LPELKVAILKDTE
+1176 LLELKVAILKDTE
-1189 GNVLDVLEIS
+1189 GNVLDVLEIP

-1237 EKDKRDIAETQVLDD
+1237 EKDKRDISQTQVLDD

-1258 DVEDKKGEDSTEKSL
+1258 NVEDKKDEDSTEKIL

-1293 TMVLTRRKIQK
+1293 TMMLTRRKIQK

>member
-54 WQPEGNVI
+54 WQPEGNLI

-85 GKDTLTN
+85 GKDTLTSN
-92 YGKIHL
+92 GKIDI

-122 DSSYLFTGGMSNN
+122 DSSYLFGGDSQTWDY
-135 FPKKLSNLSYVDA
+135 FPKKLSNLAYIDA

-153 SKVESMDSMFEE
+153 SKVENMM
-165 ASGLT
+165 
-170 NLDLSKWDT
+170 
-179 SKVWSMS
+179 

-194 LMNLDIGKW
+194 LTSLDI
-203 NTSQVT
+203 
-209 NMKDMFFRARGL
+209 
-221 TNLDVGKWDT
+221 GKWDT
-231 SKVTNMEYMFAG
+231 SKVTNMNG
-243 ASGLTNLDVGKWDT
+243 
-257 SKVSSMRSMFEGAR
+257 
-271 GLTNLDVGKW
+271 
-281 NTSKV
+281 
-286 SSMRS
+286 
-291 MFALASGLM
+291 
-300 NLDIGKWD
+300 
-308 TSQVTD
+308 
-314 MSDMFRG
+314 
-321 VRTNLDIGKWDTS
+321 
-334 QVTDMHWMFSGASD
+334 MFSGASS

-356 WDTSKVTDMSGMF
+356 WDTSKVTYMSGMF
-369 RLASGLTNLDLS
+369 MET
-381 RWDTSKVTNMN
+381 
-392 WMFSGASGL
+392 
-401 TNLDIGKWNT
+401 
-411 SKVRTMWNM
+411 
-420 FEGASGLTN
+420 SGLTN

-439 VTDMGSMF
+439 VTDMSRMF
-447 EGASSLTNLDIGK
+447 ERASGLTSLDIGKWDTSKVTDMSVMFGRASGLTNLDIGKWNTSQVTDMDAMFLRASSLTNLDIEK
-460 WDTSQVTNMSDMFS
+460 WDTSKVRSMRSMFA

-481 LDIGKWDTSKVR
+481 LDIGKWDTSKVT
-493 NMWGMFNEAS
+493 NMWRMFSGAE

-512 WDTSQVTDMFYMF
+512 WDTSQVTNMRYMF
-525 KGASGLTRLDIG
+525 SGAR
-537 KWNTSQVT
+537 
-545 AMNSMFEG
+545 
-553 ASSLTNLDIGKWDTS
+553 
-568 QVTAMR
+568 
-574 SMFEGASGLT
+574 GLT

-591 DVSNVKYISD
+591 DVSKVED
-601 MFSRTPNLVNVNTG
+601 MRGMFSGAEGLTNLDVSKWDVSKVEDMWKMFSNTSNLVNVNTG
-615 ENLKL
+615 ENLKM

-628 GDNIRWIR
+628 GDNIRWVR

-680 ESIEALDNKTN
+680 ESIEALDSKMN

-715 DGEVV
+715 DGEIV
-720 TDKVN
+720 TDRVN

-772 EGRAGEKE
+772 EGKVGEKE

-798 VTENEVRPMTPK
+798 VTEKEIRPMTPK

-822 SKRGDDVIKSTTTYK
+822 SKRGDDVIKSIITYK

-871 TTIKEITKYI
+871 TTIKEITKYN
-881 LNEKTGEITETKE
+881 LNEKTGETTETKE

-908 ELPKL
+908 GLSEL

-940 YRYTGKEEV
+940 YKYTGKEEV

-978 KPFAGGVNAGE
+978 KPFE
-989 AEVREE
+989 
-995 LKPFEGGVNPV
+995 
-1006 ESVVT
+1006 
-1011 EELKPFA
+1011 

-1029 EELKPKVELSTV
+1029 EEPKTFE
-1041 GDYVPPIID
+1041 
-1050 KKEFLGGVNSA
+1050 GGVNSA

-1073 GGVNPAESVVTEEQK
+1073 GGVNPVESVVTEEPK
-1088 PFAGGVNPVESV
+1088 PFEGGVNPVESV
-1100 VKEELKPFAGGVNP
+1100 VTEE
-1114 AESVVKEELKPFEGG
+1114 SKPFEGG

-1141 KPLEG
+1141 KPFEG

-1157 ELKPFEGGVNS
+1157 ELKPFEGGVNSAESVVTEELKPFEGGVNPAESVVTEELKPFEGGVNPAESVVTEELKPFEGGVNSGEAAVREELKPYEGGVNS

-1176 LPELKVAILKDTE
+1176 LPELKVAILKDKE

-1210 TGKEEIDGEGNKI
+1210 TEKEEVDGEGNKI

-1237 EKDKRDIAETQVLDD
+1237 EKDKRDIAETQSLDD

-1258 DVEDKKGEDSTEKSL
+1258 NVENKKGEDSTEKIL
-1273 PKTGETPVGH
+1273 PKTGETPAGH

-1293 TMVLTRRKIQK
+1293 TIMLTRRKIHK

>member
-1 MKMNKKYSIRKL
+1 MNKKYSIRKL

-92 YGKIHL
+92 NGRIDL
-98 PSWKEKYHDQIKAI
+98 PSWKERYHDQIKAI

-122 DSSYLFTGGMSNN
+122 NSSYLFIGDRHDWED
-135 FPKKLSNLSYVDA
+135 FPKKLSNLSYIDA

-153 SKVESMDSMFEE
+153 SKVENVQYMFYRARGLKNLDIGGWDTSKVTNMGGMFSGARGLTNLDLSKWNTSKVTNMGEMFSETWLTNLDIGGWDTSKVTNMGGMFNEARGLKNLDLSRWDTSQVMNMGGMFSEASGLTKLDIGKWDTSKVTNMGAMFEE

-170 NLDLSKWDT
+170 NLD
-179 SKVWSMS
+179 
-186 SMFSGASG
+186 
-194 LMNLDIGKW
+194 I
-203 NTSQVT
+203 
-209 NMKDMFFRARGL
+209 
-221 TNLDVGKWDT
+221 
-231 SKVTNMEYMFAG
+231 
-243 ASGLTNLDVGKWDT
+243 
-257 SKVSSMRSMFEGAR
+257 
-271 GLTNLDVGKW
+271 GKW

-286 SSMRS
+286 TNMRM
-291 MFALASGLM
+291 MF
-300 NLDIGKWD
+300 D
-308 TSQVTD
+308 
-314 MSDMFRG
+314 R
-321 VRTNLDIGKWDTS
+321 
-334 QVTDMHWMFSGASD
+334 ASD

-356 WDTSKVTDMSGMF
+356 WDTSKVTDMSRMF
-369 RLASGLTNLDLS
+369 YGTRASLDIGKWDTSQVTTMGDMFNGARGLTNLDLS
-381 RWDTSKVTNMN
+381 RWDTSKVTNM
-392 WMFSGASGL
+392 
-401 TNLDIGKWNT
+401 
-411 SKVRTMWNM
+411 
-420 FEGASGLTN
+420 
-429 LDIGKWDTSQ
+429 
-439 VTDMGSMF
+439 GSMF
-447 EGASSLTNLDIGK
+447 GE
-460 WDTSQVTNMSDMFS
+460 
-474 GARGLTN
+474 ARGLTN
-481 LDIGKWDTSKVR
+481 LDIGNWDTSKVR
-493 NMWGMFNEAS
+493 
-503 GLTNLDIGK
+503 
-512 WDTSQVTDMFYMF
+512 DMSYMF
-525 KGASGLTRLDIG
+525 AVAED
-537 KWNTSQVT
+537 
-545 AMNSMFEG
+545 
-553 ASSLTNLDIGKWDTS
+553 
-568 QVTAMR
+568 
-574 SMFEGASGLT
+574 LT

-591 DVSNVKYISD
+591 DVSKVEDISK

-653 KANPSALA
+653 KVNPSALA

-669 SYTINFNSDTG
+669 SYMINFNSDTG
-680 ESIEALDNKTN
+680 ESIEALDSKTN

-704 GYKFLGWSKTQ
+704 GYKFLGWSRTQ
-715 DGEVV
+715 GGEVV

-725 LANPGETITLYAK
+725 IANPGETITLYAK

-752 EIVTKYQEDD
+752 EIVTIYQEDD

-772 EGRAGEKE
+772 EGKAGEKE
-780 VVTTYTVTPITG
+780 VVTTYKVMPITG
-792 ELTNPV
+792 ELINPV

-881 LNEKTGEITETKE
+881 LNEKTGETTETKE

-940 YRYTGKEEV
+940 YKYTGKEEV
-949 DGEGNKV
+949 DVDGNKV
-956 YVYDKKVETSKSD
+956 YVYDKKIETSKSD
-969 DKVPTVEEP
+969 DKVPTLEEP
-978 KPFAGGVNAGE
+978 KPFEGGVNPEESVVTEELKPFEGGVKPVESVVTEEPKSFEGGANPVE
-989 AEVREE
+989 SVVTEE

-1011 EELKPFA
+1011 EE
-1018 GGVNPAESVVT
+1018 
-1029 EELKPKVELSTV
+1029 
-1041 GDYVPPIID
+1041 
-1050 KKEFLGGVNSA
+1050 
-1061 ESVVTEEPKPFE
+1061 PKPFE
-1073 GGVNPAESVVTEEQK
+1073 
-1088 PFAGGVNPVESV
+1088 GGVNPVESV
-1100 VKEELKPFAGGVNP
+1100 VKEELKQ
-1114 AESVVKEELKPFEGG
+1114 
-1129 VNPVESVVTEEL
+1129 
-1141 KPLEG
+1141 LEG

-1157 ELKPFEGGVNS
+1157 ELKPFEGGVNPAESVVTEKLKPFEGGVNSEEAAVREELKPYEGGVNPAESVVTEEPKPFEGGVNPAGSVVTEELKPFAGGVNS

-1189 GNVLDVLEIS
+1189 GNVLDVLEIP

-1237 EKDKRDIAETQVLDD
+1237 EKDKRDISQTQVLDD

-1258 DVEDKKGEDSTEKSL
+1258 NVEDKKDEDSTEKIL

-1283 GVLGGMLLAA
+1283 GVLGGVLLAA
-1293 TMVLTRRKIQK
+1293 TMMLTRRKIQK

>member
-92 YGKIHL
+92 NGRIDL

-122 DSSYLFTGGMSNN
+122 NSSYLFEGDGDKWNN
-135 FPKKLSNLSYVDA
+135 FPKNLSNLSYIDA

-153 SKVESMDSMFEE
+153 SKVENMYSMFSR
-165 ASGLT
+165 ARGLT

-179 SKVWSMS
+179 SKVTNMGGMFLSASGLTKLDIGNWNTGKVTNMGG
-186 SMFSGASG
+186 MFSGASG
-194 LMNLDIGKW
+194 LTKLDIGNW
-203 NTSQVT
+203 NT
-209 NMKDMFFRARGL
+209 G
-221 TNLDVGKWDT
+221 
-231 SKVTNMEYMFAG
+231 KVTEM
-243 ASGLTNLDVGKWDT
+243 D
-257 SKVSSMRSMFEGAR
+257 
-271 GLTNLDVGKW
+271 
-281 NTSKV
+281 
-286 SSMRS
+286 
-291 MFALASGLM
+291 
-300 NLDIGKWD
+300 
-308 TSQVTD
+308 
-314 MSDMFRG
+314 
-321 VRTNLDIGKWDTS
+321 
-334 QVTDMHWMFSGASD
+334 WMFSSASG

-356 WDTSKVTDMSGMF
+356 WDTSKVTSMV
-369 RLASGLTNLDLS
+369 A
-381 RWDTSKVTNMN
+381 
-392 WMFSGASGL
+392 
-401 TNLDIGKWNT
+401 
-411 SKVRTMWNM
+411 M
-420 FEGASGLTN
+420 FE
-429 LDIGKWDTSQ
+429 
-439 VTDMGSMF
+439 
-447 EGASSLTNLDIGK
+447 E
-460 WDTSQVTNMSDMFS
+460 
-474 GARGLTN
+474 ARGLTN
-481 LDIGKWDTSKVR
+481 LDIGKWDTSKVTS
-493 NMWGMFNEAS
+493 MIAMFSEAS

-512 WDTSQVTDMFYMF
+512 WDTSQVTNMRWMF
-525 KGASGLTRLDIG
+525 KGASSLTNLEIG

-545 AMNSMFEG
+545 NMGEMFDEASGLTNLDIGNWDTSKVTNMRSMFSRARG
-553 ASSLTNLDIGKWDTS
+553 LTSLDIGKWDTS
-568 QVTAMR
+568 QVEDM
-574 SMFEGASGLT
+574 SDMFRYARGLT

-601 MFSRTPNLVNVNTG
+601 MFARTTNLVNVNTG

-620 IEALVEAK
+620 IEELVEAK
-628 GDNIRWIR
+628 GDNIRWVR

-661 GRWVLGKN
+661 GRWFLEKN

-680 ESIEALDNKTN
+680 ESIKALDSKTN

-720 TDKVN
+720 TDRVN
-725 LANPGETITLYAK
+725 LANPGKTITLYAK

-762 TLDNGKSQEI
+762 ILDNGKSQEI
-772 EGRAGEKE
+772 EGKAGEKE
-780 VVTTYTVTPITG
+780 VVTTYKVTPITG

-798 VTENEVRPMTPK
+798 VTEKEIRPMTPK

-881 LNEKTGEITETKE
+881 LNEKTGETTETKE

-908 ELPKL
+908 ELPEL

-918 KDTEGNVLDVLEFN
+918 KDAENNVLDVLGFN

-940 YRYTGKEEV
+940 YKYTGKEEV
-949 DGEGNKV
+949 DVDGNKV

-969 DKVPTVEEP
+969 DKVPTVEE
-978 KPFAGGVNAGE
+978 A
-989 AEVREE
+989 
-995 LKPFEGGVNPV
+995 KPFEGGVNPA

-1011 EELKPFA
+1011 EELKPFE

-1041 GDYVPPIID
+1041 GDYVPPMIV
-1050 KKEFLGGVNSA
+1050 KKEFMGGVNAGEA
-1061 ESVVTEEPKPFE
+1061 EIR
-1073 GGVNPAESVVTEEQK
+1073 
-1088 PFAGGVNPVESV
+1088 
-1100 VKEELKPFAGGVNP
+1100 
-1114 AESVVKEELKPFEGG
+1114 EELKPFEGG

-1141 KPLEG
+1141 KPFKGGVNPAESVVTEEAKPLEGGVNPAESVVTEELKPFAG

-1223 YIYEKEKSEVTLGD
+1223 YIYEKEKSEVTFGD
-1237 EKDKRDIAETQVLDD
+1237 EKDKRDIAQTQVLDD

-1258 DVEDKKGEDSTEKSL
+1258 KVEDKRGEDSTEKSL

>member
-54 WQPEGNVI
+54 WQPEGNLI

-85 GKDTLTN
+85 GKDTLTSN
-92 YGKIHL
+92 GKIDI

-122 DSSYLFTGGMSNN
+122 DSSYLFGGDSQTWDY
-135 FPKKLSNLSYVDA
+135 FPKKLSNLAYIDA

-153 SKVESMDSMFEE
+153 SKVENMM
-165 ASGLT
+165 
-170 NLDLSKWDT
+170 
-179 SKVWSMS
+179 

-194 LMNLDIGKW
+194 LTSLDIGKWDTSKVTNMSGMFYKASGLTNLDIGKW

-209 NMKDMFFRARGL
+209 NMMWMFEEARGL
-221 TNLDVGKWDT
+221 
-231 SKVTNMEYMFAG
+231 M
-243 ASGLTNLDVGKWDT
+243 
-257 SKVSSMRSMFEGAR
+257 
-271 GLTNLDVGKW
+271 
-281 NTSKV
+281 
-286 SSMRS
+286 
-291 MFALASGLM
+291 
-300 NLDIGKWD
+300 
-308 TSQVTD
+308 
-314 MSDMFRG
+314 
-321 VRTNLDIGKWDTS
+321 
-334 QVTDMHWMFSGASD
+334 
-348 LTNLDIGK
+348 NLDIGK
-356 WDTSKVTDMSGMF
+356 WDTSKVTDMSVMF
-369 RLASGLTNLDLS
+369 GR
-381 RWDTSKVTNMN
+381 
-392 WMFSGASGL
+392 ASGL
-401 TNLDIGKWNT
+401 TNLDIGKWDT
-411 SKVRTMWNM
+411 SKVTYMSGMFMETSGLTNLDIGKWDTSKVTNM
-420 FEGASGLTN
+420 NGMFSGASSLTNLDIGKWDTSKVTYMSGMFMETSGLTN

-439 VTDMGSMF
+439 VTDMSRMF
-447 EGASSLTNLDIGK
+447 ERASGLTSLDIGKWDTSKVTDMSVMFGRASGLTNLDIGKWNTSQVTDMDAMFLRASSLTNLDIEK
-460 WDTSQVTNMSDMFS
+460 WDTSKVRSMRSMFA

-481 LDIGKWDTSKVR
+481 LDIGKWDTSKVT
-493 NMWGMFNEAS
+493 NMWRMFSGAE

-512 WDTSQVTDMFYMF
+512 WDTSQVTNML
-525 KGASGLTRLDIG
+525 G
-537 KWNTSQVT
+537 
-545 AMNSMFEG
+545 MFEE
-553 ASSLTNLDIGKWDTS
+553 AINLTNLDIGKWDTS
-568 QVTAMR
+568 QVTNMR
-574 SMFEGASGLT
+574 YMFSGARGLT

-591 DVSNVKYISD
+591 DVSKVED
-601 MFSRTPNLVNVNTG
+601 MRGMFSGAEGLTNLDVSKWDVSKVEDMWKMFSNTSNLVNVNTG
-615 ENLKL
+615 ENLKM

-628 GDNIRWIR
+628 GDNIRWVR

-680 ESIEALDNKTN
+680 ESIEALDSKMN

-715 DGEVV
+715 DGEIV
-720 TDKVN
+720 TDRVN

-772 EGRAGEKE
+772 EGKVGEKE

-798 VTENEVRPMTPK
+798 VTEKEIRPMTPK

-822 SKRGDDVIKSTTTYK
+822 SKRGDDVIKSIITYK

-871 TTIKEITKYI
+871 TTIKEITKYN
-881 LNEKTGEITETKE
+881 LNEKTGETTETKE

-908 ELPKL
+908 GLSEL

-940 YRYTGKEEV
+940 YKYTGKEEV

-978 KPFAGGVNAGE
+978 KPFE
-989 AEVREE
+989 
-995 LKPFEGGVNPV
+995 
-1006 ESVVT
+1006 
-1011 EELKPFA
+1011 

-1029 EELKPKVELSTV
+1029 EEPKTFE
-1041 GDYVPPIID
+1041 
-1050 KKEFLGGVNSA
+1050 GGVNSA

-1073 GGVNPAESVVTEEQK
+1073 GGVNPVESVVTEEPK
-1088 PFAGGVNPVESV
+1088 PFEGGVNPVESV
-1100 VKEELKPFAGGVNP
+1100 VTEE
-1114 AESVVKEELKPFEGG
+1114 SKPFEGG

-1141 KPLEG
+1141 KPFEG

-1157 ELKPFEGGVNS
+1157 ELKPFEGGVNSAESVVTEELKPFEGGVNPAESVVTEELKPFEGGVNPAESVVTEELKPFEGGVNSGEAAVREELKPYEGGVNS

-1176 LPELKVAILKDTE
+1176 LPELKVAILKDKE

-1210 TGKEEIDGEGNKI
+1210 TEKEEVDGEGNKI

-1237 EKDKRDIAETQVLDD
+1237 EKDKRDIAETQSLDD

-1258 DVEDKKGEDSTEKSL
+1258 NVENKKGEDSTEKIL
-1273 PKTGETPVGH
+1273 PKTGETPAGH

-1293 TMVLTRRKIQK
+1293 TIMLTRRKIHK

>member
-1 MKMNKKYSIRKL
+1 
-13 TVGIASISIGLFV
+13 
-26 ANSIDLQQL
+26 
-35 ANVNLANNIIKAE
+35 
-48 GTDVKN
+48 
-54 WQPEGNVI
+54 
-62 AQGEDGVPW
+62 
-71 ELYENGYLLFKPVE
+71 
-85 GKDTLTN
+85 
-92 YGKIHL
+92 
-98 PSWKEKYHDQIKAI
+98 
-112 GFTGKTYAPV
+112 
-122 DSSYLFTGGMSNN
+122 
-135 FPKKLSNLSYVDA
+135 
-148 SKLDT
+148 
-153 SKVESMDSMFEE
+153 
-165 ASGLT
+165 
-170 NLDLSKWDT
+170 
-179 SKVWSMS
+179 
-186 SMFSGASG
+186 MFSGASG
-194 LMNLDIGKW
+194 LKNLAI
-203 NTSQVT
+203 
-209 NMKDMFFRARGL
+209 
-221 TNLDVGKWDT
+221 GKWDT
-231 SKVTNMEYMFAG
+231 SKVTDMSYMFSG
-243 ASGLTNLDVGKWDT
+243 ASGLKNL
-257 SKVSSMRSMFEGAR
+257 A
-271 GLTNLDVGKW
+271 
-281 NTSKV
+281 
-286 SSMRS
+286 
-291 MFALASGLM
+291 
-300 NLDIGKWD
+300 IGKWD

-314 MSDMFRG
+314 MS
-321 VRTNLDIGKWDTS
+321 
-334 QVTDMHWMFSGASD
+334 
-348 LTNLDIGK
+348 
-356 WDTSKVTDMSGMF
+356 GMF
-369 RLASGLTNLDLS
+369 DGARGLTNL
-381 RWDTSKVTNMN
+381 N
-392 WMFSGASGL
+392 
-401 TNLDIGKWNT
+401 IGKWNT
-411 SKVRTMWNM
+411 SKVTGMKSM
-420 FEGASGLTN
+420 FSEASSLTN
-429 LDIGKWDTSQ
+429 LDLSKWDTSQ
-439 VTDMGSMF
+439 VTDMG
-447 EGASSLTNLDIGK
+447 
-460 WDTSQVTNMSDMFS
+460 
-474 GARGLTN
+474 
-481 LDIGKWDTSKVR
+481 
-493 NMWGMFNEAS
+493 GMF
-503 GLTNLDIGK
+503 
-512 WDTSQVTDMFYMF
+512 Y
-525 KGASGLTRLDIG
+525 R
-537 KWNTSQVT
+537 
-545 AMNSMFEG
+545 
-553 ASSLTNLDIGKWDTS
+553 
-568 QVTAMR
+568 
-574 SMFEGASGLT
+574 ASGLT

-591 DVSNVKYISD
+591 DVSKVED
-601 MFSRTPNLVNVNTG
+601 MWMMFSNTSNLVNVNTG
-615 ENLKL
+615 ENLKM

-643 YTSKELYEMY
+643 YSSKELYEMY

-680 ESIEALDNKTN
+680 ESIEALDSKTN

-704 GYKFLGWSKTQ
+704 GYKFLGWSRTQ

-772 EGRAGEKE
+772 EGKAGEKE
-780 VVTTYTVTPITG
+780 VVSTYTVTPITG

-798 VTENEVRPMTPK
+798 VTEKEIRPMTPK

-881 LNEKTGEITETKE
+881 LNEKTGETTETKE

-918 KDTEGNVLDVLEFN
+918 KDAENNVLDVLEFN

-940 YRYTGKEEV
+940 YKYTGKEEV
-949 DGEGNKV
+949 DVDGNKV
-956 YVYDKKVETSKSD
+956 DVYDKKVETSKSD
-969 DKVPTVEEP
+969 DKVPTVEEQ
-978 KPFAGGVNAGE
+978 
-989 AEVREE
+989 
-995 LKPFEGGVNPV
+995 KPFE
-1006 ESVVT
+1006 
-1011 EELKPFA
+1011 

-1041 GDYVPPIID
+1041 GDYVPPRID
-1050 KKEFLGGVNSA
+1050 KKEFMGGVNAGEA
-1061 ESVVTEEPKPFE
+1061 EIREELKPFE
-1073 GGVNPAESVVTEEQK
+1073 GGVNPAESVVTEEPK
-1088 PFAGGVNPVESV
+1088 S
-1100 VKEELKPFAGGVNP
+1100 
-1114 AESVVKEELKPFEGG
+1114 FEGG

-1141 KPLEG
+1141 KPFEG

-1176 LPELKVAILKDTE
+1176 LPELKVAVLKDTE

-1210 TGKEEIDGEGNKI
+1210 TGKEEIDGEGKKI

-1237 EKDKRDIAETQVLDD
+1237 EKDKRDIAQTQVLDD

-1258 DVEDKKGEDSTEKSL
+1258 KVEDKKDEDSTEKIL

>member
-92 YGKIHL
+92 NGRMDL

-112 GFTGKTYAPV
+112 GFTSKTYAPV
-122 DSSYLFTGGMSNN
+122 NSSYLFEGDGNRWYIFSKN
-135 FPKKLSNLSYVDA
+135 LSNLSYIDA

-153 SKVESMDSMFEE
+153 SKVENMNSMFY
-165 ASGLT
+165 
-170 NLDLSKWDT
+170 
-179 SKVWSMS
+179 
-186 SMFSGASG
+186 GA
-194 LMNLDIGKW
+194 
-203 NTSQVT
+203 
-209 NMKDMFFRARGL
+209 
-221 TNLDVGKWDT
+221 
-231 SKVTNMEYMFAG
+231 E
-243 ASGLTNLDVGKWDT
+243 
-257 SKVSSMRSMFEGAR
+257 
-271 GLTNLDVGKW
+271 
-281 NTSKV
+281 
-286 SSMRS
+286 
-291 MFALASGLM
+291 GLM

-308 TSQVTD
+308 TSKVTNMD
-314 MSDMFRG
+314 SMFSEARG
-321 VRTNLDIGKWDTS
+321 LTNLEIGKWDTS
-334 QVTDMHWMFSGASD
+334 QVTNMSHMFSEASGLTNLEIGKWDTSKVKNMGYMFEGARGLTNLDLSKWNTSKVTNMGGMFSKARGLMNLNIGKWNTSQVED
-348 LTNLDIGK
+348 MSRMFFLAEGLTNLDIGGWDTSQVTNMRGMFSEAKGLTNLDIGEWDTSQVMDMGYMFEEARGLTNLAIGKWDTSQVMDMSYMFLRAEGLTNLDIGK
-356 WDTSKVTDMSGMF
+356 WDTSKVTNMGGMF
-369 RLASGLTNLDLS
+369 SGASSLTNLAIGK
-381 RWDTSKVTNMN
+381 WDTSKVTNMGG
-392 WMFSGASGL
+392 MFSGASSL
-401 TNLDIGKWNT
+401 TNL
-411 SKVRTMWNM
+411 
-420 FEGASGLTN
+420 A
-429 LDIGKWDTSQ
+429 IGKWDTSQ
-439 VTDMGSMF
+439 VTGMNAMF
-447 EGASSLTNLDIGK
+447 RGASNLADL
-460 WDTSQVTNMSDMFS
+460 
-474 GARGLTN
+474 A
-481 LDIGKWDTSKVR
+481 IGKWDTSKV
-493 NMWGMFNEAS
+493 
-503 GLTNLDIGK
+503 LDMG
-512 WDTSQVTDMFYMF
+512 W
-525 KGASGLTRLDIG
+525 
-537 KWNTSQVT
+537 
-545 AMNSMFEG
+545 MFEG
-553 ASSLTNLDIGKWDTS
+553 A
-568 QVTAMR
+568 R
-574 SMFEGASGLT
+574 GLT

-591 DVSNVKYISD
+591 NVSNVEYMSN
-601 MFSRTPNLVNVNTG
+601 MFTGTPNLVNVNTG
-615 ENLKL
+615 ENIKV
-620 IEALVEAK
+620 IEVLVEAK
-628 GDNIRWIR
+628 GENERWVR

-680 ESIEALDNKTN
+680 ESIESLDSKTN

-704 GYKFLGWSKTQ
+704 GYKFLGWSRTQ

-720 TDKVN
+720 TDRVN

-772 EGRAGEKE
+772 EGKAGEKE
-780 VVTTYTVTPITG
+780 VVTTYKVMPITG
-792 ELTNPV
+792 ELINPV

-881 LNEKTGEITETKE
+881 LNEKTGETTETKE

-899 DKGSSNKQE
+899 DKGSANKQE
-908 ELPKL
+908 ELSEL
-913 KVAIL
+913 KVVIL
-918 KDTEGNVLDVLEFN
+918 KDTEGNVLDVLEFS

-949 DGEGNKV
+949 DVDGNKV
-956 YVYDKKVETSKSD
+956 YVYDKKVE
-969 DKVPTVEEP
+969 
-978 KPFAGGVNAGE
+978 
-989 AEVREE
+989 
-995 LKPFEGGVNPV
+995 
-1006 ESVVT
+1006 
-1011 EELKPFA
+1011 
-1018 GGVNPAESVVT
+1018 
-1029 EELKPKVELSTV
+1029 LSTV
-1041 GDYVPPIID
+1041 GDFVPPTIEG
-1050 KKEFLGGVNSA
+1050 KEFEGVVNPA

-1073 GGVNPAESVVTEEQK
+1073 GGVNPAESVVTEELK
-1088 PFAGGVNPVESV
+1088 PFEGGVNSAESVVTEELKPKVELSTVGDYVPPRIDKKKFLGGVNSAESVVTEEPKPFEGGVNPVESV
-1100 VKEELKPFAGGVNP
+1100 VTEEPKPFEGGVNP
-1114 AESVVKEELKPFEGG
+1114 VESVVTEESKPFEGG

-1141 KPLEG
+1141 KPFEG

-1157 ELKPFEGGVNS
+1157 ELKPFEGGVNSAESVVTEELKPFEGGVNPAESVVTEELKPFEGGVNPAESVVTEELKPFEGGVNSGEAEVREELKTFEGGVNS

-1199 AKPKELKGYRY
+1199 AKPKELKGYKY
-1210 TGKEEIDGEGNKI
+1210 TEKEEVDGEGNKI

-1237 EKDKRDIAETQVLDD
+1237 KKDKRDIAETQVLED
-1252 NISQSK
+1252 NISQSMNI
-1258 DVEDKKGEDSTEKSL
+1258 EDKKGEDSTEKSL

-1293 TMVLTRRKIQK
+1293 TIMLTRRKIQK

>member
-1 MKMNKKYSIRKL
+1 
-13 TVGIASISIGLFV
+13 
-26 ANSIDLQQL
+26 
-35 ANVNLANNIIKAE
+35 
-48 GTDVKN
+48 
-54 WQPEGNVI
+54 
-62 AQGEDGVPW
+62 
-71 ELYENGYLLFKPVE
+71 
-85 GKDTLTN
+85 
-92 YGKIHL
+92 
-98 PSWKEKYHDQIKAI
+98 
-112 GFTGKTYAPV
+112 
-122 DSSYLFTGGMSNN
+122 
-135 FPKKLSNLSYVDA
+135 
-148 SKLDT
+148 
-153 SKVESMDSMFEE
+153 MFSG
-165 ASGLT
+165 ARGLT

-179 SKVWSMS
+179 SKVTDMS
-186 SMFSGASG
+186 YMFSGASG
-194 LMNLDIGKW
+194 LKNL
-203 NTSQVT
+203 
-209 NMKDMFFRARGL
+209 A
-221 TNLDVGKWDT
+221 
-231 SKVTNMEYMFAG
+231 
-243 ASGLTNLDVGKWDT
+243 
-257 SKVSSMRSMFEGAR
+257 
-271 GLTNLDVGKW
+271 
-281 NTSKV
+281 
-286 SSMRS
+286 
-291 MFALASGLM
+291 
-300 NLDIGKWD
+300 IGKWD

-314 MSDMFRG
+314 MS
-321 VRTNLDIGKWDTS
+321 
-334 QVTDMHWMFSGASD
+334 
-348 LTNLDIGK
+348 
-356 WDTSKVTDMSGMF
+356 GMF
-369 RLASGLTNLDLS
+369 DGARGLTNL
-381 RWDTSKVTNMN
+381 N
-392 WMFSGASGL
+392 
-401 TNLDIGKWNT
+401 IGKWNT
-411 SKVRTMWNM
+411 SKVTGMKSM
-420 FEGASGLTN
+420 FSEASSLTN
-429 LDIGKWDTSQ
+429 LDLSKWDTSQ
-439 VTDMGSMF
+439 VTDMG
-447 EGASSLTNLDIGK
+447 
-460 WDTSQVTNMSDMFS
+460 
-474 GARGLTN
+474 
-481 LDIGKWDTSKVR
+481 
-493 NMWGMFNEAS
+493 GMF
-503 GLTNLDIGK
+503 
-512 WDTSQVTDMFYMF
+512 Y
-525 KGASGLTRLDIG
+525 R
-537 KWNTSQVT
+537 
-545 AMNSMFEG
+545 
-553 ASSLTNLDIGKWDTS
+553 
-568 QVTAMR
+568 
-574 SMFEGASGLT
+574 ASGLT

-591 DVSNVKYISD
+591 DVSKVED
-601 MFSRTPNLVNVNTG
+601 MWMMFSNTSNLVNVNTG
-615 ENLKL
+615 ENLKM

-643 YTSKELYEMY
+643 YSSKELYEMY

-680 ESIEALDNKTN
+680 ESIEALDSKTN

-704 GYKFLGWSKTQ
+704 GYKFLGWSRTQ

-772 EGRAGEKE
+772 EGKAGEKE
-780 VVTTYTVTPITG
+780 VVSTYTVTPITG

-798 VTENEVRPMTPK
+798 VTEKEIRPMTPK

-881 LNEKTGEITETKE
+881 LNEKTGETTETKE

-918 KDTEGNVLDVLEFN
+918 KDAENNVLDVLEFN

-940 YRYTGKEEV
+940 YKYTGKEEV
-949 DGEGNKV
+949 DVDGNKV

-969 DKVPTVEEP
+969 DKVPTVEEQ
-978 KPFAGGVNAGE
+978 
-989 AEVREE
+989 
-995 LKPFEGGVNPV
+995 KPFEGGVNPA

-1011 EELKPFA
+1011 EEPKPFE

-1041 GDYVPPIID
+1041 GDYVPPRID
-1050 KKEFLGGVNSA
+1050 KKEFMGGVNAGEA
-1061 ESVVTEEPKPFE
+1061 EIREELKPFE
-1073 GGVNPAESVVTEEQK
+1073 GGVNPAESVVTEEPK
-1088 PFAGGVNPVESV
+1088 S
-1100 VKEELKPFAGGVNP
+1100 
-1114 AESVVKEELKPFEGG
+1114 FEGG

-1141 KPLEG
+1141 KPFEG

-1176 LPELKVAILKDTE
+1176 LPELKVAVLKDTE

-1210 TGKEEIDGEGNKI
+1210 TGKEEIDGEGKKI

-1237 EKDKRDIAETQVLDD
+1237 EKDKRDIAQTQVLDD

-1258 DVEDKKGEDSTEKSL
+1258 KVEDKKDEDSTEKIL

>member
-54 WQPEGNVI
+54 WQPEGNLI

-85 GKDTLTN
+85 GKDTLTSN
-92 YGKIHL
+92 GKIDI

-122 DSSYLFTGGMSNN
+122 DSSYLFGGDSQTWDY
-135 FPKKLSNLSYVDA
+135 FPKKLSNLAYIDA

-153 SKVESMDSMFEE
+153 SKVENMM
-165 ASGLT
+165 
-170 NLDLSKWDT
+170 
-179 SKVWSMS
+179 

-194 LMNLDIGKW
+194 LTSLDI
-203 NTSQVT
+203 
-209 NMKDMFFRARGL
+209 
-221 TNLDVGKWDT
+221 GKWDT
-231 SKVTNMEYMFAG
+231 SKVTNMSGMFYK
-243 ASGLTNLDVGKWDT
+243 ASGL
-257 SKVSSMRSMFEGAR
+257 
-271 GLTNLDVGKW
+271 
-281 NTSKV
+281 
-286 SSMRS
+286 
-291 MFALASGLM
+291 
-300 NLDIGKWD
+300 
-308 TSQVTD
+308 
-314 MSDMFRG
+314 
-321 VRTNLDIGKWDTS
+321 TNLDIGKWDTS
-334 QVTDMHWMFSGASD
+334 KVTYMVGMFLGASGLTNLDIGKWDTSKVTNMNGMFSGASSLTNLD
-348 LTNLDIGK
+348 IGKWDTSKVTYMSGMFMETSGLTNLDIGK
-356 WDTSKVTDMSGMF
+356 WDTSKVTDMSRMF
-369 RLASGLTNLDLS
+369 ERASGLTSLDIGK
-381 RWDTSKVTNMN
+381 WDTSKVTNMHS
-392 WMFSGASGL
+392 MFERASGL
-401 TNLDIGKWNT
+401 T
-411 SKVRTMWNM
+411 S
-420 FEGASGLTN
+420 

-439 VTDMGSMF
+439 VTDMSGMF
-447 EGASSLTNLDIGK
+447 YKAKDLTNLDIGKWNTSQVTDMDAMFNGASSLTNLDIEKWDTSKVRSMRTMFAGARGLTNLDIGK
-460 WDTSQVTNMSDMFS
+460 WDTSQVTNMWRMFLR
-474 GARGLTN
+474 AEGLTN
-481 LDIGKWDTSKVR
+481 LDIGKWDTSKVT
-493 NMWGMFNEAS
+493 NMLGMFEEAIN
-503 GLTNLDIGK
+503 LTNLDIGK
-512 WDTSQVTDMFYMF
+512 WDTSQVTNMRYMF
-525 KGASGLTRLDIG
+525 SGAR
-537 KWNTSQVT
+537 
-545 AMNSMFEG
+545 
-553 ASSLTNLDIGKWDTS
+553 
-568 QVTAMR
+568 
-574 SMFEGASGLT
+574 GLT

-591 DVSNVKYISD
+591 DVSKVED
-601 MFSRTPNLVNVNTG
+601 MRGMFSGAEGLTNLDVSKWDVSKVEDMWKMFSNTSNLVNVNTG
-615 ENLKL
+615 ENLKM

-628 GDNIRWIR
+628 GDNIRWVR

-661 GRWVLGKN
+661 GRWFLEKN
-669 SYTINFNSDTG
+669 RYTINFNSDTG
-680 ESIEALDNKTN
+680 ESIEALDSKTN

-704 GYKFLGWSKTQ
+704 GHKFLGWSRTQ
-715 DGEVV
+715 NGEIV

-725 LANPGETITLYAK
+725 IANPGETITLYAK

-752 EIVTKYQEDD
+752 EIVTIYQEDD

-772 EGRAGEKE
+772 EGKAGEKE

-798 VTENEVRPMTPK
+798 VTEKEVRPMTPK
-810 IIKIGTKPKLSY
+810 IIKIGTNPKLSY
-822 SKRGDDVIKSTTTYK
+822 SKRGDDIIKSTTTYK
-837 VNPSTGEISESK
+837 VNPSTGETSESK

-881 LNEKTGEITETKE
+881 LNEKTGETTETKE

-899 DKGSSNKQE
+899 DKGSANKQE
-908 ELPKL
+908 ELSEL

-918 KDTEGNVLDVLEFN
+918 KDREGNVLDVLEFN

-940 YRYTGKEEV
+940 YKYTGKEEV
-949 DGEGNKV
+949 DVEGNKV

-978 KPFAGGVNAGE
+978 KPFEGGVNPEESVVTEELKPFEGGVNPAESVVTEELKPFAGGVNP
-989 AEVREE
+989 AESVVTEE

-1029 EELKPKVELSTV
+1029 EEPKPFESGVNPEESVVTEELKPFE
-1041 GDYVPPIID
+1041 
-1050 KKEFLGGVNSA
+1050 GGVNPA

-1073 GGVNPAESVVTEEQK
+1073 GGVNPA
-1088 PFAGGVNPVESV
+1088 G
-1100 VKEELKPFAGGVNP
+1100 
-1114 AESVVKEELKPFEGG
+1114 
-1129 VNPVESVVTEEL
+1129 
-1141 KPLEG
+1141 
-1146 GVNPAESVVTE
+1146 SVVTE
-1157 ELKPFEGGVNS
+1157 ELKPFAGGVNS

-1189 GNVLDVLEIS
+1189 GNVLDVLEIP

-1237 EKDKRDIAETQVLDD
+1237 EKDKRDISQTQVLDN

-1258 DVEDKKGEDSTEKSL
+1258 NVEDKKDEDSTEKIL
-1273 PKTGETPVGH
+1273 PKTGEIPAGH

-1293 TMVLTRRKIQK
+1293 TIMLTRRKIHK